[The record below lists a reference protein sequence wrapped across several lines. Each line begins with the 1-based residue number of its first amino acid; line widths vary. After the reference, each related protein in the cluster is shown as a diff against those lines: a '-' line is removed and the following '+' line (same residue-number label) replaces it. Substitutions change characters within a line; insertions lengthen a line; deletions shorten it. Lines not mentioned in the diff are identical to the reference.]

1 MNAKCYRTVFNAVR
15 GMLVAVEESARS
27 TGKGR
32 QSGGQAGTSVAST
45 SSAARF
51 AVLPVVFGAWCALGL
66 PYTVHA
72 QVVAA
77 PGSGA
82 QVIQTQNGLQQVNVA
97 RPNGSGVSLN
107 TYTQFSVPSAGTI
120 LNNAPGITQTQQAG
134 YINGNPNLL
143 PGGSARIIVNQVTST
158 SPSTLRGYLEV
169 AGPRA
174 EVVIAN
180 PNGILVNGGGFVNT
194 SRATLTTGVP
204 VFGGSGSLDAYRVTG
219 GQITVQGAGL
229 NASNVDQVDLIAR
242 AVSVNASVYAN
253 QLNVVAGANQVDR
266 NTLGVTPIAGDGAA
280 TANGIDVSQ
289 LGGMYANKILLA
301 STEKGV
307 GVSLRGVAAAQAGDL
322 TLTSQGKL
330 VLAGQTNASG
340 NLSVSAQ
347 GGIDNTGTTYG
358 RQSAAVSTS
367 GDLTNSGTLAA
378 QQNLSV
384 NANNV
389 NSGGT
394 LGAGVNS
401 DGSLAHAGDL
411 SVVAGGAMS
420 ATGQNVAGGN
430 ATLQGASVNL
440 AGSQTS
446 ANGNLN
452 VNAQAGNLD
461 LTGATTSAGGTL
473 NANAQGA
480 LINDRGHLSS
490 QGAATVTAGSLSNQ
504 GGQVVSQNALS
515 ANVAG
520 ALSNQGGTLQAA
532 GALNANTGSLD
543 NTAGHIASLNTD
555 GLNLTTAGRF
565 ANGQGGMIG
574 GNGNVT
580 VQVGQL
586 SNTGTISAVQNL
598 GVSTAQTLTNAGT
611 LAANGNTTVS
621 AGTTLTNA
629 GGTIAA
635 GQRTNVSAATLD
647 NSAGTM
653 TGNQLALAAA
663 NLINRSGT
671 ITQVGTG
678 PATIAVS
685 GTLDNTRGTLQTN
698 SADLALTPATLI
710 NDHGRITVAGTGV
723 LSVATGALSNQGGQI
738 ATNGTLKLQA
748 TDVAN
753 QGGTLSGTQQ
763 VNVATS
769 TLENGQQG
777 TIESAAVSIAAQGAV
792 DNTGGTVNASG
803 ALDVSAAS
811 LVNTGGTIQSS
822 GAAPVTVSTTG
833 RLTNGAGGFIGA
845 NGNVAVSAGQLS
857 NTGRLASQRDLL
869 VNVGQTLD
877 DNGGAILANGNAT
890 VKAGTLSNA
899 GGTIAAGQKTSVT
912 AATLDNSAGTL
923 TGNQLA
929 LAVANLFNRSGT
941 ITQAGTGPI
950 TIGVSGTFDNTG
962 GALRTNSADLTLAPA
977 TLINDHGTIT
987 DAGTGTLS
995 VTTGNLS
1002 NTGGT
1007 IATNGALDVQA
1018 GAVSNQRGKLSAQSQ
1033 ATLNV
1038 ASLDN
1043 SAGGFVGAQSVGI
1056 TDQGALNNAGGTVA
1070 ASGALTVSAGAIA
1083 NAGGAIKN
1091 AGTQATRVS
1100 ASQSLDNTQ
1109 GGLIGGNGEVSVSG
1123 GSVDNS
1129 GGTVVAGGTAVVQS
1143 GSTLRNAAGRVQAK
1157 GSAAVTAAGAITNT
1171 GGQIEADGAAATLQV
1186 TGASLDNTNGRIAN
1200 AGSGATTVGA
1210 ASITNANTGGV
1221 AGAGTIGGNGD
1232 VTVSG
1237 QTLSNTQGGQIVAGH
1252 DLTLANTR
1260 SVNNS
1265 GGTLSAANNFT
1276 VNAAGAAVVNQAG
1289 SMRGNGAVSL
1299 NVASLDNTAG
1309 KIGNDA
1315 GSGGSVAMTTGS
1327 LANQGG
1333 AIGSD
1338 RNLSVTTG
1346 QLSGDGRIIAGGDG
1360 AITINGNY
1368 THSAAN
1374 QIQANHNLTFTTTG
1388 TLTNQGTLAAVNE
1401 LTVNAASVDNRAGA
1415 DLNSAST
1422 AVNAGGA
1429 ITNAGRIEGDTVS
1442 TQSGSLDNTGT
1453 VIGNNVTLNA
1463 RAISNT
1469 GPSAALAAAT
1479 QLNLY
1484 ASDSLSNTGGATI
1497 FSLGDVNIAANG
1509 ARDGNG
1515 LLANRA
1521 NLVNNDQSTIEA
1533 QGNLEIAAQTLN
1545 NTRPAPTVQT
1555 VTTGTTA
1562 THETKRGKYMA
1573 CATMNAAPH
1582 GGCTQ
1587 AVWNSGYKTPIDATF
1602 SSAQI
1607 VSQSSGPNPV
1617 DNVLVVNVNGQNQT
1631 IYYNAVTNNGNGTV
1645 TVNYWDAYDP
1655 HTNYVPS
1662 TEYATRSDGH
1672 NGYQRVEIARDTT
1685 TTTQQDQVTGG
1696 SAPQAQLLSGRNMTL
1711 ANVGTINNNYS
1722 AIAAGGSIR
1731 IGTSQQGGAV
1741 GSGNYGGTT
1750 VNNVG
1755 RTLYQYQTQNI
1766 VSTYAWNEGTNQD
1779 VGAVAQAPVVV
1790 APVAIGG
1797 TGGTLIANN
1806 AVQINATNLNNTNVA
1821 AASSATG
1828 ATGGTLGANAAGAAV
1843 STTTQPGVGSATD
1856 TQPAV
1861 GGVSGGTA
1869 QTVGTA
1875 NARQTVVNAP
1885 QSVAGSNG
1893 ALNISLPTSGLFS
1906 LRTAPGQPY
1915 LIATDPRLTSYT
1927 KFISSDYM
1935 LSALNL
1941 NPQQVQKRLGD
1952 GFYEEKLV
1960 RDQITQL
1967 TGRVRL
1973 QGYGNNEDQYR
1984 ALMASGVNAAKQFSL
1999 VPGIALTAAQMDA
2012 LTSDIVW
2019 LVSQT
2024 VTLPD
2029 GSTQQVLAPVVYL
2042 AHTHANDLQPTGAL
2056 IAADDVEIHAVG
2068 SATNSGVIKGGTQT
2082 VITATDIINRGGTI
2096 ASDKTHGTTVVS
2108 ASHDILNASGE
2119 ISGNRVAAQAG
2130 HDIVN
2135 TTLVDTVQASSGNS
2149 KVSTTLLGRQGT
2161 IAATGDLLV
2170 QAGNDL
2176 TVRGANVTAGGNAR
2190 VSAGHDLVV
2199 DTVQS
2204 TTAQSVNQNDQHH
2217 WEANSTTHQ
2226 TSAISAGGSLA
2237 ILAGND
2243 AAFTG
2248 ATVSAGQDLNV
2259 IAGGNLT
2266 ATTVSNTS
2274 KYDNVAADSK
2284 TRQEVEHTY
2293 NETAVGTTFSAG
2305 GNATLAAVNASAGGN
2320 NRTDGKGNVTLT
2332 GSSLTAGTNTTAA
2345 GNTGT
2350 STSGTATIVANGNVT
2365 LNEAREEHD
2374 TEKDVSSRQGSFVSS
2389 TSRTDNVALKS
2400 NNGVGSLVSGNAVA
2414 IGAGKDVTVQ
2424 GSAVAGTNDV
2434 AIAALGNVNVVA
2446 ARNTAQ
2452 DSELHDVKQSG
2463 LSGSGG
2469 LGFTIGSSEQKEV
2482 YNGTAVTES
2491 QSRSTVG
2498 SVQGNV
2504 SISAGKDAHIGGS
2517 DIVAGKAATDTTG
2530 STGNISIKAQNI
2542 MIDPGQDTSQ
2552 SRDQQESRSS
2562 GLTVAVTGTPY
2573 DTVRNLKSA
2582 TSSGNGVQR
2591 ARGVSNE
2598 LAASGLDTPS
2608 VSLSYSH
2615 SSSSNTTDV
2624 ASTTNMGSTIR
2635 GGGNV
2640 TLTATGGTVTDAN
2653 GKPLDGDIT
2662 VTGSTITSGGVA
2674 SFDANRNVTFQAS
2687 TDQYQQS
2694 TQSSNSSTGIQL
2706 AAPSFGDL
2714 SRWVNGGPNSSGVSS
2729 SPYNASRGSANGNST
2744 SNQQTATVVTGNS
2757 VIVKSHTGDINVIG
2771 SGISGTQGVDLVAS
2785 QGAINVL
2792 AGTDTS
2798 TNHQESSNHQIGSL
2812 GSNGTGTGFSV
2823 GVASNHSVQDNAAQT
2838 QSTIRSQIVSQNGNV
2853 TLDAKQ
2859 DVSVQGADV
2868 TAGKDL
2874 TLIGKNLNLDPG
2886 TDGTQSSAQQSASQ
2900 YGVTLALGGVAGNAV
2915 ATINQSIDNAS
2926 RAHDSRLTALNAA
2939 QAGLAAYGAY
2949 QAATATQPGSQPLV
2963 KVTVSVGGGTSSSE
2977 SQSSALANKGS
2988 TLTAGGNVNLVATGS
3003 GAKDANGLA
3012 TDGDINS
3019 RGTQIT
3025 GQNVT
3030 LNAARDINLQSAQ
3043 DTSQQT
3049 SSNRSSNA
3057 SIGVGFGL
3065 GGQQNGFTLELAA
3078 GGARGNANGNSVTNQ
3093 DTQITAGNTLT
3104 MTSGRDTNLRGA
3116 EVAGNSVVANVGRDL
3131 NIQSP
3136 QDTNTYNSQQ
3146 TSVGAQVSLCIPP
3159 FCYGTTASASANA
3172 SDQTIKNDYQ
3182 SVNRQSGIYA
3192 GNGGFNVNVGNHT
3205 QLDGGVIASTATPDK
3220 NSLSTQ
3226 TLGYT
3231 NLQNHAE
3238 YSGSTVGFSVSGSA
3252 GQSTPNGVNLS
3263 SPPVQAGSSTPGPT
3277 NSAGLGPSGV
3287 GAAGTSGSASGTT
3300 YAAVSPGT
3308 ITVRGD
3314 VGTGNDSTAGLSRD
3328 AAHANGSVQNSFDA
3342 QAVKNDM
3349 AVQQLAGQVG
3359 MNVAGSVATYLQKQ
3373 AIEAQAKALQDY
3385 QQASASG
3392 DTAAAAKALADLQ
3405 AANQQ
3410 AALWAND
3417 GAGRMGLHA
3426 VVAGAGAA
3434 LGGGNV
3440 AGAVAGTV
3448 AGDMASNAVSK
3459 TLGDTL
3465 GANLVANLAAGA
3477 AGAAAG
3483 GALGGSAGA
3492 WSGANGALSA
3502 DLYNR
3507 QLHPEE
3513 TRLIKKLAQEKA
3525 QQICGGDATCVS
3537 NATVVWSDLL
3547 ERTAKGLV
3555 DDQENAKN
3563 MAYLQ
3568 ALLQTA
3574 NIPNSEGARGGIDA
3588 YIKGLQTAQD
3598 MLAPYMGKTIT
3609 SANGTESMAD
3619 GSAQTYFSATQA
3631 QRADSYAN
3639 YVLGVQS
3646 PAPVAPGVDMRD
3658 QNRLERLATPNGSA
3672 QPVYTA
3678 EELLIG
3684 GPLAGKL
3691 LGTAGRVL
3699 ESLDV
3704 SILGRATAS
3713 SGGNIS
3719 AQQITKEGLSL
3730 PVSAADRALLSQ
3742 IGNLPSTALQGELRE
3757 YVANNYFVRNGFTSL
3772 DGKCGSGN
3780 CFDGVYVKGNTVYIN
3795 EVKPLNADGSIKL
3808 NGPSSGG
3815 LPTQMTDA
3823 WIQDALG
3830 RLMNGTQEQQ
3840 VVAAQIQKAINSG
3853 TLVKTVTGV
3862 NSSGMTAIR
3871 IQ

>member
-32 QSGGQAGTSVAST
+32 QSGGQAGATAPAST
-45 SSAARF
+45 AFAARF
-51 AVLPVVFGAWCALGL
+51 AVLPVVFGTWCVLGL

-158 SPSTLRGYLEV
+158 QPSTLRGYLEV

-266 NTLGVTPIAGDGAA
+266 STLGATPIAGDGAA
-280 TANGIDVSQ
+280 PANGIDVSQ

-322 TLTSQGKL
+322 TLTAQGKL

-378 QQNLSV
+378 QQNLGV

-389 NSGGT
+389 TSSGT

-430 ATLQGASVNL
+430 ATLQGASVHL

-490 QGAATVTAGSLSNQ
+490 QGATTVTAGSLSNQ

-515 ANVAG
+515 ANIVG

-532 GALNANTGSLD
+532 GALNASAGSLD

-565 ANGQGGMIG
+565 TNAQGGTIG

-580 VQVGQL
+580 VQAGQL

-598 GVSTAQTLTNAGT
+598 GVSTAQTLANAGT

-635 GQRTNVSAATLD
+635 GQQTNVSAATLD
-647 NSAGTM
+647 NSAGAI

-663 NLINRSGT
+663 NL
-671 ITQVGTG
+671 V
-678 PATIAVS
+678 
-685 GTLDNTRGTLQTN
+685 
-698 SADLALTPATLI
+698 
-710 NDHGRITVAGTGV
+710 
-723 LSVATGALSNQGGQI
+723 
-738 ATNGTLKLQA
+738 
-748 TDVAN
+748 
-753 QGGTLSGTQQ
+753 
-763 VNVATS
+763 
-769 TLENGQQG
+769 
-777 TIESAAVSIAAQGAV
+777 
-792 DNTGGTVNASG
+792 
-803 ALDVSAAS
+803 
-811 LVNTGGTIQSS
+811 
-822 GAAPVTVSTTG
+822 
-833 RLTNGAGGFIGA
+833 
-845 NGNVAVSAGQLS
+845 
-857 NTGRLASQRDLL
+857 
-869 VNVGQTLD
+869 
-877 DNGGAILANGNAT
+877 
-890 VKAGTLSNA
+890 
-899 GGTIAAGQKTSVT
+899 
-912 AATLDNSAGTL
+912 
-923 TGNQLA
+923 
-929 LAVANLFNRSGT
+929 NRSGT

-950 TIGVSGTFDNTG
+950 TIGVSGTLDNTG

-987 DAGTGTLS
+987 DSGTGALS
-995 VTTGNLS
+995 VTTGSLS
-1002 NTGGT
+1002 NNGGT

-1018 GAVSNQRGKLSAQSQ
+1018 GAVSNQGGKLSAQSQ
-1033 ATLNV
+1033 ATLDV

-1043 SAGGFVGAQSVGI
+1043 GAGGFVGAQSVGI
-1056 TDQGALNNAGGTVA
+1056 TDQGALNNASGTVA
-1070 ASGALTVSAGAIA
+1070 ASGALTVSAGSIA

-1091 AGTQATRVS
+1091 AGTQATSVS

-1109 GGLIGGNGEVSVSG
+1109 GGLIGGNGEVSVSVSSSG

-1129 GGTVVAGGTAVVQS
+1129 GGTVVAGGNAVVQS

-1157 GSAAVTAAGAITNT
+1157 GSATVTAAGAITNT

-1200 AGSGATTVGA
+1200 AGTGATQVTAATVV
-1210 ASITNANTGGV
+1210 NANTGGAV
-1221 AGAGTIGGNGD
+1221 GAGTIGGNGD
-1232 VTVSG
+1232 VKVSG
-1237 QTLSNTQGGQIVAGH
+1237 RALSNTQGGQIVAGH
-1252 DLTLANTR
+1252 DLTLATAQ

-1265 GGTLSAANNFT
+1265 TGSLSAANNLT
-1276 VNAAGAAVVNQAG
+1276 LDQSGAVVINQGG

-1388 TLTNQGTLAAVNE
+1388 TLTNQGTLAAVNA

-1422 AVNAGGA
+1422 SVNAGGA

-1442 TQSGSLDNTGT
+1442 TQSGSFDNTGT

-1469 GPSAALAAAT
+1469 GPSAALAAAA

-1497 FSLGDVNIAANG
+1497 FSLGDINIAANA

-1515 LLANRA
+1515 LLANRS
-1521 NLVNNDQSTIEA
+1521 NLVNNDQSAIEA
-1533 QGNLEIAAQTLN
+1533 QGNLEIATQTLN
-1545 NTRPAPTVQT
+1545 NVRPAPTVQT

-1602 SSAQI
+1602 STAQI

-1631 IYYNAVTNNGNGTV
+1631 IYYNAVTNNGNDTV

-1685 TTTQQDQVTGG
+1685 TTTQQDQVAGG

-1828 ATGGTLGANAAGAAV
+1828 ATGGTLGANQSAAGV
-1843 STTTQPGVGSATD
+1843 AT
-1856 TQPAV
+1856 
-1861 GGVSGGTA
+1861 SGQ
-1869 QTVGTA
+1869 QTVGA
-1875 NARQTVVNAP
+1875 ASAQQPAVNAP

-1967 TGRVRL
+1967 TGRVYL
-1973 QGYGNNEDQYR
+1973 QGYANNEDQYR

-2024 VTLPD
+2024 VKLPD

-2056 IAADDVEIHAVG
+2056 IAADDVQIHAVG

-2082 VITATDIINRGGTI
+2082 VITATDIVNRGGTI

-2135 TTLVDTVQASSGNS
+2135 TTLVDTVGATAVAGNS
-2149 KVSTTLLGRQGT
+2149 RANVTLVGRQGA
-2161 IAATGDLLV
+2161 IASTGDLLV
-2170 QAGNDL
+2170 RAGNDL
-2176 TVRGANVTAGGNAR
+2176 TVHGANITAGGNAQ
-2190 VSAGHDLVV
+2190 VTAGHDILVDAV
-2199 DTVQS
+2199 RS
-2204 TTAQSVNQNDQHH
+2204 TTSQSVSKNGEHH
-2217 WEANSTTHQ
+2217 WEADSTTHQ
-2226 TSAISAGGSLA
+2226 GSTISAGGSLA
-2237 ILAGND
+2237 MQSGND
-2243 AAFTG
+2243 TTFKG
-2248 ATVSAGQDLNV
+2248 AKVSAGQDLSV
-2259 IAGGNLT
+2259 IAGGDLT
-2266 ATTVSNTS
+2266 ATTVTDTS
-2274 KYDNVAADSK
+2274 RYNNVAADSK
-2284 TRQEVEHTY
+2284 TRQEVDRTY
-2293 NETAVGTTFSAG
+2293 DEAAVGTAFSAG
-2305 GNATLAAVNASAGGN
+2305 RHATLAAVSAAGGGN
-2320 NRTDGKGNVTLT
+2320 ARTDGKGNVTLT
-2332 GSSLTAGTNTTAA
+2332 GSSVTAGTNTATPGAITIA
-2345 GNTGT
+2345 G
-2350 STSGTATIVANGNVT
+2350 NGNVT
-2365 LNEAREEHD
+2365 LNEGREEHD
-2374 TEKDVSSRQGSFVSS
+2374 SYQ
-2389 TSRTDNVALKS
+2389 
-2400 NNGVGSLVSGNAVA
+2400 
-2414 IGAGKDVTVQ
+2414 
-2424 GSAVAGTNDV
+2424 
-2434 AIAALGNVNVVA
+2434 
-2446 ARNTAQ
+2446 
-2452 DSELHDVKQSG
+2452 
-2463 LSGSGG
+2463 
-2469 LGFTIGSSEQKEV
+2469 
-2482 YNGTAVTES
+2482 
-2491 QSRSTVG
+2491 
-2498 SVQGNV
+2498 
-2504 SISAGKDAHIGGS
+2504 
-2517 DIVAGKAATDTTG
+2517 
-2530 STGNISIKAQNI
+2530 
-2542 MIDPGQDTSQ
+2542 
-2552 SRDQQESRSS
+2552 
-2562 GLTVAVTGTPY
+2562 
-2573 DTVRNLKSA
+2573 A
-2582 TSSGNGVQR
+2582 TSSKRGSVVNG
-2591 ARGVSNE
+2591 
-2598 LAASGLDTPS
+2598 
-2608 VSLSYSH
+2608 
-2615 SSSSNTTDV
+2615 
-2624 ASTTNMGSTIR
+2624 STT
-2635 GGGNV
+2635 
-2640 TLTATGGTVTDAN
+2640 GTM
-2653 GKPLDGDIT
+2653 
-2662 VTGSTITSGGVA
+2662 
-2674 SFDANRNVTFQAS
+2674 
-2687 TDQYQQS
+2687 QS
-2694 TQSSNSSTGIQL
+2694 TQANIGMASTV
-2706 AAPSFGDL
+2706 SGD
-2714 SRWVNGGPNSSGVSS
+2714 S
-2729 SPYNASRGSANGNST
+2729 
-2744 SNQQTATVVTGNS
+2744 VV
-2757 VIVKSHTGDINVIG
+2757 V
-2771 SGISGTQGVDLVAS
+2771 
-2785 QGAINVL
+2785 
-2792 AGTDTS
+2792 
-2798 TNHQESSNHQIGSL
+2798 
-2812 GSNGTGTGFSV
+2812 
-2823 GVASNHSVQDNAAQT
+2823 
-2838 QSTIRSQIVSQNGNV
+2838 R
-2853 TLDAKQ
+2853 
-2859 DVSVQGADV
+2859 
-2868 TAGKDL
+2868 AGKDL
-2874 TLIGKNLNLDPG
+2874 TIQGSNVVGTNDVTLGAGGSVKIAASENTERSQNDYSKREYGFLSGLTVLNQLDGGLQGYVIGTRTTTNTQQATQVSHTGSMVGSINGNLNITSGNDLHVSGSTLHAGNDLALAG
-2886 TDGTQSSAQQSASQ
+2886 KTVKIDAVQDTATESEQQSFRQTAISSGLSNPVISAIQTARQMASAAKHVD
-2900 YGVTLALGGVAGNAV
+2900 GDPRLMALAAVT
-2915 ATINQSIDNAS
+2915 T
-2926 RAHDSRLTALNAA
+2926 
-2939 QAGLAAYGAY
+2939 GLAAKNAY
-2949 QAATATQPGSQPLV
+2949 DAVGGDPIRAATSIGLNISLGSSKSDSRAEAGSSTAV
-2963 KVTVSVGGGTSSSE
+2963 GSTVSAGHNVTIAAAGAGKDSNIDVIGSTVSAGHNALLNAEGSVNLQAGQSTSS
-2977 SQSSALANKGS
+2977 QHS
-2988 TLTAGGNVNLVATGS
+2988 TNS
-3003 GAKDANGLA
+3003 GA
-3012 TDGDINS
+3012 
-3019 RGTQIT
+3019 
-3025 GQNVT
+3025 
-3030 LNAARDINLQSAQ
+3030 SA
-3043 DTSQQT
+3043 SIGI
-3049 SSNRSSNA
+3049 
-3057 SIGVGFGL
+3057 SIGVGSQSGIA
-3065 GGQQNGFTLELAA
+3065 FTA
-3078 GGARGNANGNSVTNQ
+3078 GVSGNRGRANGDSSVWTN
-3093 DTQITAGNTLT
+3093 THVTAGDTLT
-3104 MTSGRDTNLRGA
+3104 IRSGGDTNLKGA
-3116 EVAGNSVVANVGRDL
+3116 VASGRQVIADVGGNLNVESLQNTDHYDSKQQSAGVSVSICV
-3131 NIQSP
+3131 
-3136 QDTNTYNSQQ
+3136 
-3146 TSVGAQVSLCIPP
+3146 PP
-3159 FCYGTTASASANA
+3159 ICYGASSVSGNVSQNKLN
-3172 SDQTIKNDYQ
+3172 SDYTG
-3182 SVNRQSGIYA
+3182 VMEQSGIKA
-3192 GNGGFNVNVGNHT
+3192 GDGGFQVGVKGNT
-3205 QLDGGVIASTATPDK
+3205 DLKGGVIASSDKAVQEGLNSLTTATLTHSDI
-3220 NSLSTQ
+3220 
-3226 TLGYT
+3226 
-3231 NLQNHAE
+3231 QNHAN
-3238 YSGSTVGFSVSGSA
+3238 YSGSQVGVSGGYSF
-3252 GQSTPNGVNLS
+3252 GGGSTDKSGIGKDQQGKADNVKPVPGTEQASHGGFVAT
-3263 SPPVQAGSSTPGPT
+3263 PPVVL
-3277 NSAGLGPSGV
+3277 SA
-3287 GAAGTSGSASGTT
+3287 SGSASSTT
-3300 YAAVSPGT
+3300 RSAISGGAIT
-3308 ITVRGD
+3308 ITDGAKQQQLTGQTAAETVASINRDTSNTGGALAPIFD
-3314 VGTGNDSTAGLSRD
+3314 KDKIQAGFEIASQFINQVGTFVSNRVQEAD
-3328 AAHANGSVQNSFDA
+3328 AKRKDA
-3342 QAVKNDM
+3342 DRLEKQAADPD
-3349 AVQQLAGQVG
+3349 APLTEAQRQQLWE
-3359 MNVAGSVATYLQKQ
+3359 Q
-3373 AIEAQAKALQDY
+3373 A
-3385 QQASASG
+3385 QQARADAIDVESKWGAG
-3392 DTAAAAKALADLQ
+3392 GTYRQIANALAAAAGGNVTGGSAQFMQSAVVNYVQ
-3405 AANQQ
+3405 QQGAAYIGT
-3410 AALWAND
+3410 LV
-3417 GAGRMGLHA
+3417 AGGVVKEGSAEHAGLHA
-3426 VVAGAGAA
+3426 IVAC
-3434 LGGGNV
+3434 
-3440 AGAVAGTV
+3440 
-3448 AGDMASNAVSK
+3448 
-3459 TLGDTL
+3459 
-3465 GANLVANLAAGA
+3465 
-3477 AGAAAG
+3477 AGAAASSQSCG
-3483 GALGGSAGA
+3483 AGALGAAASSLLTNLFTDDPHETNAGKDAKRNIVTSLVAGVAALVSPDNAATATTAAVAAADNNWLTPKQRIERDQKLANCTTDACRKLVKDQYAKLWQANHDRAEKCHSAPACLAVADELRGVMRESGQRMGELQAKLKDTGSLTTDEMAELYALQRGGESLHGMESLALHNAVKYGGPEVLQSRQATNVIGDVLIDAASSLGMAG
-3492 WSGANGALSA
+3492 L
-3502 DLYNR
+3502 R
-3507 QLHPEE
+3507 QLHH
-3513 TRLIKKLAQEKA
+3513 
-3525 QQICGGDATCVS
+3525 ICTDKNCVS
-3537 NATVVWSDLL
+3537 TNNGGPWTPKF
-3547 ERTAKGLV
+3547 AKLFDGADMSLQDQANKVLV
-3555 DDQENAKN
+3555 DGHVGPHPQEYHDTVYRRLNEAVADLPPKTPQ
-3563 MAYLQ
+3563 YQQ
-3568 ALLQTA
+3568 ALRDEL
-3574 NIPNSEGARGGIDA
+3574 ARISNE
-3588 YIKGLQTAQD
+3588 IK
-3598 MLAPYMGKTIT
+3598 
-3609 SANGTESMAD
+3609 
-3619 GSAQTYFSATQA
+3619 
-3631 QRADSYAN
+3631 
-3639 YVLGVQS
+3639 
-3646 PAPVAPGVDMRD
+3646 
-3658 QNRLERLATPNGSA
+3658 TP
-3672 QPVYTA
+3672 
-3678 EELLIG
+3678 
-3684 GPLAGKL
+3684 
-3691 LGTAGRVL
+3691 
-3699 ESLDV
+3699 
-3704 SILGRATAS
+3704 
-3713 SGGNIS
+3713 
-3719 AQQITKEGLSL
+3719 
-3730 PVSAADRALLSQ
+3730 
-3742 IGNLPSTALQGELRE
+3742 
-3757 YVANNYFVRNGFTSL
+3757 
-3772 DGKCGSGN
+3772 
-3780 CFDGVYVKGNTVYIN
+3780 
-3795 EVKPLNADGSIKL
+3795 
-3808 NGPSSGG
+3808 
-3815 LPTQMTDA
+3815 
-3823 WIQDALG
+3823 
-3830 RLMNGTQEQQ
+3830 GTQLN
-3840 VVAAQIQKAINSG
+3840 K
-3853 TLVKTVTGV
+3853 LVTK
-3862 NSSGMTAIR
+3862 
-3871 IQ
+3871 Q

>member
-32 QSGGQAGTSVAST
+32 QTGGQAGTSAVST
-45 SSAARF
+45 STAARF
-51 AVLPVVFGAWCALGL
+51 AVLPVVFGAWCVLGVS
-66 PYTVHA
+66 YTVQA

-82 QVIQTQNGLQQVNVA
+82 HVIQTQNGLQQVNIA

-107 TYTQFSVPSAGTI
+107 TYTQFNVPSQGTL

-266 NTLGVTPIAGDGAA
+266 GTLNVTPIAGDG
-280 TANGIDVSQ
+280 TAPGNGIDVSQ

-358 RQSAAVSTS
+358 RQSVTVGTS

-378 QQNLSV
+378 QQNLGV
-384 NANNV
+384 NAHNV
-389 NSGGT
+389 ASSGT

-446 ANGNLN
+446 ANGNLSL
-452 VNAQAGNLD
+452 NAQAGNLD
-461 LTGATTSAGGTL
+461 LTGATTSAGGAL
-473 NANAQGA
+473 SANAQGA

-490 QGAATVTAGSLSNQ
+490 QGATAITAGSLSNQ
-504 GGQVVSQNALS
+504 NGQIVSQSTLS
-515 ANVAG
+515 ANVTG
-520 ALSNQGGTLQAA
+520 ALANQGGTLQAA
-532 GALNANTGSLD
+532 GALNANAGSLD

-555 GLNLTTAGRF
+555 GLNLTTTGRLNN
-565 ANGQGGMIG
+565 AQGGTIG

-580 VQVGQL
+580 VQAGQL
-586 SNTGTISAVQNL
+586 SNASTISAVQNL
-598 GVSTAQTLTNAGT
+598 GVSTAQ
-611 LAANGNTTVS
+611 
-621 AGTTLTNA
+621 TLTNA

-647 NSAGTM
+647 NSAGTL
-653 TGNQLALAAA
+653 TGNQLALAA
-663 NLINRSGT
+663 
-671 ITQVGTG
+671 
-678 PATIAVS
+678 
-685 GTLDNTRGTLQTN
+685 
-698 SADLALTPATLI
+698 
-710 NDHGRITVAGTGV
+710 
-723 LSVATGALSNQGGQI
+723 
-738 ATNGTLKLQA
+738 
-748 TDVAN
+748 
-753 QGGTLSGTQQ
+753 
-763 VNVATS
+763 
-769 TLENGQQG
+769 
-777 TIESAAVSIAAQGAV
+777 
-792 DNTGGTVNASG
+792 
-803 ALDVSAAS
+803 
-811 LVNTGGTIQSS
+811 
-822 GAAPVTVSTTG
+822 
-833 RLTNGAGGFIGA
+833 
-845 NGNVAVSAGQLS
+845 
-857 NTGRLASQRDLL
+857 
-869 VNVGQTLD
+869 
-877 DNGGAILANGNAT
+877 
-890 VKAGTLSNA
+890 
-899 GGTIAAGQKTSVT
+899 
-912 AATLDNSAGTL
+912 
-923 TGNQLA
+923 
-929 LAVANLFNRSGT
+929 ANLFNRSGT

-950 TIGVSGTFDNTG
+950 TIGVSGTLDNTG
-962 GALRTNSADLTLAPA
+962 GAIRTNSADLTLAPA
-977 TLINDHGTIT
+977 TLINDHGTIA
-987 DAGTGTLS
+987 DSGTGTLS
-995 VTTGNLS
+995 VTTGSLS

-1018 GAVSNQRGKLSAQSQ
+1018 GAVSNQGGKLSAQSQ

-1043 SAGGFVGAQSVGI
+1043 SAGGFVGAQGVSI
-1056 TDQGALNNAGGTVA
+1056 TDQGVLNNAGGTVA

-1129 GGTVVAGGTAVVQS
+1129 GGTVVAGGNAVVQS
-1143 GSTLRNAAGRVQAK
+1143 GSTLRNAVGRVQAK

-1210 ASITNANTGGV
+1210 ASITNANTGGAV
-1221 AGAGTIGGNGD
+1221 GAGTIGGNGD

-1252 DLTLANTR
+1252 DLTLATTR

-1265 GGTLSAANNFT
+1265 GGTLSAANNVT
-1276 VNAAGAAVVNQAG
+1276 ANAGGAAVVNQAG
-1289 SMRGNGAVSL
+1289 SIRGNGAVSL
-1299 NVASLDNTAG
+1299 NAASIDNTSG

-1360 AITINGNY
+1360 AITIHGNY
-1368 THSAAN
+1368 THSAAS
-1374 QIQANHNLTFTTTG
+1374 QIQANHNLTLTTTG
-1388 TLTNQGTLAAVNE
+1388 ALINQGTLAAVNA

-1429 ITNAGRIEGDTVS
+1429 LTNAGRIEGDTVA
-1442 TQSGSLDNTGT
+1442 TQSGSLANTGT

-1463 RAISNT
+1463 RAINNT

-1509 ARDGNG
+1509 ARDGSG
-1515 LLANRA
+1515 LLANRS

-1545 NTRPAPTVQT
+1545 NTRPEPTVQT

-1602 SSAQI
+1602 STAQI

-1685 TTTQQDQVTGG
+1685 TTTQQDQVTS
-1696 SAPQAQLLSGRNMTL
+1696 SAPQARLLSGRNMTL

-1779 VGAVAQAPVVV
+1779 VGAVAQAPVVM

-1828 ATGGTLGANAAGAAV
+1828 ATGGTLGANQSAAGVA
-1843 STTTQPGVGSATD
+1843 S
-1856 TQPAV
+1856 
-1861 GGVSGGTA
+1861 SGQ
-1869 QTVGTA
+1869 QTVGA
-1875 NARQTVVNAP
+1875 ASAQQPAVNAP

-2096 ASDKTHGTTVVS
+2096 ASDKTRGTTVVS

-2135 TTLVDTVQASSGNS
+2135 TTLVDTVGATAVAGDSRAN
-2149 KVSTTLLGRQGT
+2149 VTLVGRQGA
-2161 IAATGDLLV
+2161 IASTGDLLV
-2170 QAGNDL
+2170 RAGNDL
-2176 TVRGANVTAGGNAR
+2176 TVHGANITAGGNAQ
-2190 VSAGHDLVV
+2190 VTAGHDLLV
-2199 DTVQS
+2199 DAVRS
-2204 TTAQSVNQNDQHH
+2204 TTSQSVTKNGEHH
-2217 WEANSTTHQ
+2217 WEADSTTHQ
-2226 TSAISAGGSLA
+2226 GSTISAGGSLA
-2237 ILAGND
+2237 MQSGND
-2243 AAFTG
+2243 TTFKG
-2248 ATVSAGQDLNV
+2248 ATVSAGQDLSV

-2266 ATTVSNTS
+2266 ATTVTDTS
-2274 KYDNVAADSK
+2274 KYNNVAADSK
-2284 TRQEVEHTY
+2284 TRQEVDRTY
-2293 NETAVGTTFSAG
+2293 DEAAVGTAFSAG
-2305 GNATLAAVNASAGGN
+2305 RHATLAAVSAAAGGN
-2320 NRTDGKGNVTLT
+2320 ARTDGKGNVTLT
-2332 GSSLTAGTNTTAA
+2332 GSSVTAGTNTATPGAITIA
-2345 GNTGT
+2345 G
-2350 STSGTATIVANGNVT
+2350 NGNVT
-2365 LNEAREEHD
+2365 LNEGREEHD
-2374 TEKDVSSRQGSFVSS
+2374 SYQATSSKRGSVVNGSTTGTMQSTQANIGMASTVSGDSVVVRAGKDLTIQGSNVVGTNDVTLGAGGSVKIAASENTERSQNDYSKREYGFLSGLTVLNQLDGGLQGYVIGTRTTTNTQQATQVSHTGSMVGSINGNLNIASGNDLHVTGSTLHAGNDLALAGKTVKIDAVQDTATESEQQSFRQTAISAGLSSPVIAAIQTARQMASAAKHVDGDPRLMALAAVTTGLAAKNAYDAVGGDPVKAATSVGLNISLGSSKSDGRAEARSS
-2389 TSRTDNVALKS
+2389 TA
-2400 NNGVGSLVSGNAVA
+2400 VGSTVSAGHNVTIAA
-2414 IGAGKDVTVQ
+2414 AGAGKDSNIDVIGSTVSAGHNALLNAEGSVNLQAGQSTSSQHSTNSGASASIGISIGMGSQNGIAFTAGVSGNRGRANGDSSVWTNTHVTA
-2424 GSAVAGTNDV
+2424 GDTLTIRSGGDTTLKGAVASGRQVIADV
-2434 AIAALGNVNVVA
+2434 GGNLNVESLQ
-2446 ARNTAQ
+2446 NTDHY
-2452 DSELHDVKQSG
+2452 DSKQQSAG
-2463 LSGSGG
+2463 VSVSICVPPICYGA
-2469 LGFTIGSSEQKEV
+2469 SSV
-2482 YNGTAVTES
+2482 S
-2491 QSRSTVG
+2491 
-2498 SVQGNV
+2498 GNV
-2504 SISAGKDAHIGGS
+2504 SQNKLNSDYSGVMEQSGIKAGDGGFQVGVKGNTDLKGGVIASSDKAVQEGLNRLTTATLTHSDIQNQANYSGSQVSISGEYSFGGGSSTDKSGIGKDQQGKADNVKPAQGTEQAGRGGFSAKPPVVLSASGSASSTTRSAISGGAITITDGAKQQQLTGQTAAETVASINRDTSNTGGALAPIFDKDKIQAGFEIASQFINQVGTFVDNRLKEVDAAKTAAKNPNLTPEQRAQAQQRADQLTADWGPGGTYRQVLTALTVAAGGNVTGGMGQFVQNATVAYLQELGANQVKQIADSLGSESARAALHAIVGCAGAAASSQSCGAGAMGAATSSVLGSLLGSTDGMSASDKQARENLVTSLVAGIATASGVNAATATNAAQIEAENNQLALPKLAIVGVDLVRKYCGATQPCTDKQVRDLLQAQNALNSAAGKNATVAVLLLGGPTLAAAG
-2517 DIVAGKAATDTTG
+2517 VALAALAPEMLAVALANPTAAVNAGIITVETAAAIATNSVTPVSAVEGAAVRGATTAASGVWRLDPIARGVNIESQLAKTEYSAANGWFHVGAENNGYFPLVDFQKGNTLVSLKTVDTTG
-2530 STGNISIKAQNI
+2530 STWLPRMEGV
-2542 MIDPGQDTSQ
+2542 IDQLG
-2552 SRDQQESRSS
+2552 SS
-2562 GLTVAVTGTPY
+2562 GATV
-2573 DTVRNLKSA
+2573 
-2582 TSSGNGVQR
+2582 NGVR
-2591 ARGVSNE
+2591 ATMV
-2598 LAASGLDTPS
+2598 LDLR
-2608 VSLSYSH
+2608 V
-2615 SSSSNTTDV
+2615 
-2624 ASTTNMGSTIR
+2624 
-2635 GGGNV
+2635 
-2640 TLTATGGTVTDAN
+2640 
-2653 GKPLDGDIT
+2653 
-2662 VTGSTITSGGVA
+2662 
-2674 SFDANRNVTFQAS
+2674 
-2687 TDQYQQS
+2687 
-2694 TQSSNSSTGIQL
+2694 
-2706 AAPSFGDL
+2706 
-2714 SRWVNGGPNSSGVSS
+2714 
-2729 SPYNASRGSANGNST
+2729 
-2744 SNQQTATVVTGNS
+2744 
-2757 VIVKSHTGDINVIG
+2757 
-2771 SGISGTQGVDLVAS
+2771 
-2785 QGAINVL
+2785 
-2792 AGTDTS
+2792 
-2798 TNHQESSNHQIGSL
+2798 
-2812 GSNGTGTGFSV
+2812 
-2823 GVASNHSVQDNAAQT
+2823 
-2838 QSTIRSQIVSQNGNV
+2838 
-2853 TLDAKQ
+2853 
-2859 DVSVQGADV
+2859 
-2868 TAGKDL
+2868 
-2874 TLIGKNLNLDPG
+2874 
-2886 TDGTQSSAQQSASQ
+2886 
-2900 YGVTLALGGVAGNAV
+2900 
-2915 ATINQSIDNAS
+2915 
-2926 RAHDSRLTALNAA
+2926 
-2939 QAGLAAYGAY
+2939 
-2949 QAATATQPGSQPLV
+2949 QPG
-2963 KVTVSVGGGTSSSE
+2963 G
-2977 SQSSALANKGS
+2977 
-2988 TLTAGGNVNLVATGS
+2988 
-3003 GAKDANGLA
+3003 
-3012 TDGDINS
+3012 
-3019 RGTQIT
+3019 
-3025 GQNVT
+3025 
-3030 LNAARDINLQSAQ
+3030 
-3043 DTSQQT
+3043 
-3049 SSNRSSNA
+3049 
-3057 SIGVGFGL
+3057 
-3065 GGQQNGFTLELAA
+3065 
-3078 GGARGNANGNSVTNQ
+3078 
-3093 DTQITAGNTLT
+3093 
-3104 MTSGRDTNLRGA
+3104 
-3116 EVAGNSVVANVGRDL
+3116 
-3131 NIQSP
+3131 
-3136 QDTNTYNSQQ
+3136 
-3146 TSVGAQVSLCIPP
+3146 
-3159 FCYGTTASASANA
+3159 
-3172 SDQTIKNDYQ
+3172 
-3182 SVNRQSGIYA
+3182 
-3192 GNGGFNVNVGNHT
+3192 
-3205 QLDGGVIASTATPDK
+3205 
-3220 NSLSTQ
+3220 
-3226 TLGYT
+3226 
-3231 NLQNHAE
+3231 
-3238 YSGSTVGFSVSGSA
+3238 
-3252 GQSTPNGVNLS
+3252 
-3263 SPPVQAGSSTPGPT
+3263 
-3277 NSAGLGPSGV
+3277 
-3287 GAAGTSGSASGTT
+3287 
-3300 YAAVSPGT
+3300 
-3308 ITVRGD
+3308 
-3314 VGTGNDSTAGLSRD
+3314 
-3328 AAHANGSVQNSFDA
+3328 
-3342 QAVKNDM
+3342 
-3349 AVQQLAGQVG
+3349 
-3359 MNVAGSVATYLQKQ
+3359 
-3373 AIEAQAKALQDY
+3373 
-3385 QQASASG
+3385 
-3392 DTAAAAKALADLQ
+3392 AAAAQSLV
-3405 AANQQ
+3405 NY
-3410 AALWAND
+3410 
-3417 GAGRMGLHA
+3417 GATRG
-3426 VVAGAGAA
+3426 V
-3434 LGGGNV
+3434 
-3440 AGAVAGTV
+3440 
-3448 AGDMASNAVSK
+3448 AVS
-3459 TLGDTL
+3459 
-3465 GANLVANLAAGA
+3465 
-3477 AGAAAG
+3477 
-3483 GALGGSAGA
+3483 
-3492 WSGANGALSA
+3492 
-3502 DLYNR
+3502 
-3507 QLHPEE
+3507 
-3513 TRLIKKLAQEKA
+3513 IK
-3525 QQICGGDATCVS
+3525 
-3537 NATVVWSDLL
+3537 
-3547 ERTAKGLV
+3547 
-3555 DDQENAKN
+3555 
-3563 MAYLQ
+3563 
-3568 ALLQTA
+3568 
-3574 NIPNSEGARGGIDA
+3574 
-3588 YIKGLQTAQD
+3588 
-3598 MLAPYMGKTIT
+3598 
-3609 SANGTESMAD
+3609 
-3619 GSAQTYFSATQA
+3619 
-3631 QRADSYAN
+3631 
-3639 YVLGVQS
+3639 
-3646 PAPVAPGVDMRD
+3646 
-3658 QNRLERLATPNGSA
+3658 
-3672 QPVYTA
+3672 VY
-3678 EELLIG
+3678 
-3684 GPLAGKL
+3684 P
-3691 LGTAGRVL
+3691 
-3699 ESLDV
+3699 
-3704 SILGRATAS
+3704 
-3713 SGGNIS
+3713 
-3719 AQQITKEGLSL
+3719 
-3730 PVSAADRALLSQ
+3730 
-3742 IGNLPSTALQGELRE
+3742 
-3757 YVANNYFVRNGFTSL
+3757 
-3772 DGKCGSGN
+3772 
-3780 CFDGVYVKGNTVYIN
+3780 
-3795 EVKPLNADGSIKL
+3795 
-3808 NGPSSGG
+3808 
-3815 LPTQMTDA
+3815 
-3823 WIQDALG
+3823 
-3830 RLMNGTQEQQ
+3830 
-3840 VVAAQIQKAINSG
+3840 
-3853 TLVKTVTGV
+3853 
-3862 NSSGMTAIR
+3862 
-3871 IQ
+3871 

>member
-32 QSGGQAGTSVAST
+32 QTGGQAGTSAVST
-45 SSAARF
+45 STAARF
-51 AVLPVVFGAWCALGL
+51 AVLPVVFGAWCVLGVS
-66 PYTVHA
+66 YTVQA

-82 QVIQTQNGLQQVNVA
+82 HVIQTQNGLQQVNIA

-107 TYTQFSVPSAGTI
+107 TYTQFNVPSQGTL

-266 NTLGVTPIAGDGAA
+266 GTLNVTPIAGDG
-280 TANGIDVSQ
+280 TAPGNGIDVSQ

-358 RQSAAVSTS
+358 RQSVTVGTS

-378 QQNLSV
+378 QQNLGV
-384 NANNV
+384 NAHNV
-389 NSGGT
+389 ASSGT

-446 ANGNLN
+446 ANGNLSL
-452 VNAQAGNLD
+452 NAQAGNLD
-461 LTGATTSAGGTL
+461 LTGATTSAGGAL
-473 NANAQGA
+473 SANAQGA

-490 QGAATVTAGSLSNQ
+490 QGATAITAGSLSNQ
-504 GGQVVSQNALS
+504 NGQIVSQSTLS
-515 ANVAG
+515 ANVTG
-520 ALSNQGGTLQAA
+520 ALANQGGTLQAA
-532 GALNANTGSLD
+532 GALNANAGSLD

-555 GLNLTTAGRF
+555 GLNLTTTGRLNN
-565 ANGQGGMIG
+565 AQGGTIG

-580 VQVGQL
+580 VQAGQL
-586 SNTGTISAVQNL
+586 SNASTISAVQNL
-598 GVSTAQTLTNAGT
+598 GVSTAQ
-611 LAANGNTTVS
+611 
-621 AGTTLTNA
+621 TLTNA

-647 NSAGTM
+647 NSAGTL
-653 TGNQLALAAA
+653 TGNQLALAA
-663 NLINRSGT
+663 
-671 ITQVGTG
+671 
-678 PATIAVS
+678 
-685 GTLDNTRGTLQTN
+685 
-698 SADLALTPATLI
+698 
-710 NDHGRITVAGTGV
+710 
-723 LSVATGALSNQGGQI
+723 
-738 ATNGTLKLQA
+738 
-748 TDVAN
+748 
-753 QGGTLSGTQQ
+753 
-763 VNVATS
+763 
-769 TLENGQQG
+769 
-777 TIESAAVSIAAQGAV
+777 
-792 DNTGGTVNASG
+792 
-803 ALDVSAAS
+803 
-811 LVNTGGTIQSS
+811 
-822 GAAPVTVSTTG
+822 
-833 RLTNGAGGFIGA
+833 
-845 NGNVAVSAGQLS
+845 
-857 NTGRLASQRDLL
+857 
-869 VNVGQTLD
+869 
-877 DNGGAILANGNAT
+877 
-890 VKAGTLSNA
+890 
-899 GGTIAAGQKTSVT
+899 
-912 AATLDNSAGTL
+912 
-923 TGNQLA
+923 
-929 LAVANLFNRSGT
+929 ANLFNRSGT

-950 TIGVSGTFDNTG
+950 TIGVSGTLDNTG
-962 GALRTNSADLTLAPA
+962 GAIRTNSADLTLAPA
-977 TLINDHGTIT
+977 TLINDHGTIA
-987 DAGTGTLS
+987 DSGTGTLS
-995 VTTGNLS
+995 VTTGSLS

-1018 GAVSNQRGKLSAQSQ
+1018 GAVSNQGGKLSAQSQ

-1043 SAGGFVGAQSVGI
+1043 SAGGYVGAQGVAI

-1070 ASGALTVSAGAIA
+1070 ASGALTVSAGSIV

-1100 ASQSLDNTQ
+1100 ATQALSNTR

-1129 GGTVVAGGTAVVQS
+1129 GGTVVAGGNAVVQS
-1143 GSTLRNAAGRVQAK
+1143 GSTLRNAVGRVQAK

-1210 ASITNANTGGV
+1210 ASITNANTGGAV
-1221 AGAGTIGGNGD
+1221 GAGTIGGNGD

-1252 DLTLANTR
+1252 DLTLATTR

-1265 GGTLSAANNFT
+1265 GGTLSAANNVT
-1276 VNAAGAAVVNQAG
+1276 ANAGGAAVVNQAG
-1289 SMRGNGAVSL
+1289 SIRGNGAVSL
-1299 NVASLDNTAG
+1299 NAASIDNTSG

-1360 AITINGNY
+1360 AITIHGNY
-1368 THSAAN
+1368 THSAAS
-1374 QIQANHNLTFTTTG
+1374 QIQANHNLTLTTTG
-1388 TLTNQGTLAAVNE
+1388 ALINQGTLAAVNA

-1429 ITNAGRIEGDTVS
+1429 LTNAGRIEGDTVA
-1442 TQSGSLDNTGT
+1442 TQSGSLANTGT

-1463 RAISNT
+1463 RAINNT

-1509 ARDGNG
+1509 ARDGSG
-1515 LLANRA
+1515 LLANRS

-1545 NTRPAPTVQT
+1545 NTRPEPTVQT

-1602 SSAQI
+1602 STAQI

-1685 TTTQQDQVTGG
+1685 TTTQQDQVTS
-1696 SAPQAQLLSGRNMTL
+1696 SAPQARLLSGRNMTL

-1779 VGAVAQAPVVV
+1779 VGAVAQAPVVM

-1828 ATGGTLGANAAGAAV
+1828 ATGGTLGANQSAAGVA
-1843 STTTQPGVGSATD
+1843 S
-1856 TQPAV
+1856 
-1861 GGVSGGTA
+1861 SGQ
-1869 QTVGTA
+1869 QTVGA
-1875 NARQTVVNAP
+1875 ASAQQPAVNAP

-2096 ASDKTHGTTVVS
+2096 ASDKTRGTTVVS

-2135 TTLVDTVQASSGNS
+2135 TTLVDTVGATAVAGDSRAN
-2149 KVSTTLLGRQGT
+2149 VTLVGRQGA
-2161 IAATGDLLV
+2161 IASTGDLLV
-2170 QAGNDL
+2170 RAGNDL
-2176 TVRGANVTAGGNAR
+2176 TVHGANITAGGNAQ
-2190 VSAGHDLVV
+2190 VTAGHDLLV
-2199 DTVQS
+2199 DAVRS
-2204 TTAQSVNQNDQHH
+2204 TTSQSVTKNGEHH
-2217 WEANSTTHQ
+2217 WEADSTTHQ
-2226 TSAISAGGSLA
+2226 GSTISAGGSLA
-2237 ILAGND
+2237 MQSGND
-2243 AAFTG
+2243 TTFKG
-2248 ATVSAGQDLNV
+2248 ATVSAGQDLSV

-2266 ATTVSNTS
+2266 ATTVTDTS
-2274 KYDNVAADSK
+2274 KYNNVAADSK
-2284 TRQEVEHTY
+2284 TRQEVDRTY
-2293 NETAVGTTFSAG
+2293 DEAAVGTAFSAG
-2305 GNATLAAVNASAGGN
+2305 RHATLAAVSAAAGGN
-2320 NRTDGKGNVTLT
+2320 ARTDGKGNVTLT
-2332 GSSLTAGTNTTAA
+2332 GSSVTAGTNTATPGAITIA
-2345 GNTGT
+2345 G
-2350 STSGTATIVANGNVT
+2350 NGNVT
-2365 LNEAREEHD
+2365 LNEGREEHD
-2374 TEKDVSSRQGSFVSS
+2374 SYQATSSKRGSVVNGSTTGTMQSTQANIDMASTVSGDSVVVRAGKDLTIQGSNVVGTNDVTLGAGGSVKIAASENTERSQNDYSKREYGFLSGLTVLNQLDGGLQGYVIGTRTTTNTQQATQVSHTGSMVGSINGNLNIASGNDLHVTGSTLHAGNDLALAGKTVKIDAVQDTATESEQQSFRQTAISAGLSSPVIAAIQTARQMASAAKHVDGAPRLMALAAVTTGLAAKNAYDAVGGDPVKAATSVGLNISLGSSKSDGRAEARSS
-2389 TSRTDNVALKS
+2389 TA
-2400 NNGVGSLVSGNAVA
+2400 VGSTVSAGHNVTIAA
-2414 IGAGKDVTVQ
+2414 AGAGKDSNIDVIGSTVSAGHNALLNAEGSVNLQAGQSTSSQHSTNSGASASIGISIGMGSQNGIAFTAGVSGNRGRANGDSSVWTNTHVTA
-2424 GSAVAGTNDV
+2424 GDTLTIRSGGDTTLKGAVASGRQVIADV
-2434 AIAALGNVNVVA
+2434 GGNLNVESLQ
-2446 ARNTAQ
+2446 NTDHY
-2452 DSELHDVKQSG
+2452 DSKQQSAG
-2463 LSGSGG
+2463 VSVSICVPPICYGA
-2469 LGFTIGSSEQKEV
+2469 SSV
-2482 YNGTAVTES
+2482 S
-2491 QSRSTVG
+2491 
-2498 SVQGNV
+2498 GNV
-2504 SISAGKDAHIGGS
+2504 SQNKLNSDYSGVMEQSGIKAGDGGFQVGVKGNTDLKGGVIASSDKAVQEGLNRLTTATLTHSDIQNQANYSGSQVSISGEYSFGGGSSTDKSGIGKDQQGKADNVKPAQGTEQAGRGGFSAKPPVVLSASGSASSTTRSAISGGAITITDGAKQQQLTGQTAAETVASINRDTSNTGGALAPIFDKDKIQAGFEIASQFINQVGTFVDNRLKEVDAAKTAAKNPNLTPEQRAQAQQRADQLTADWGPGGTYRQVLTALTVAAGGNVTGGMGQFVQNATVAYLQELGANQVKQIADSLGSESARAALHAIVGCAGAAASSQSCGAGAMGAATSSVLGSLLGSTDGMSASDKQARENLVTSLVAGIATASGVNAATATNAAQIEAENNQFALPKLAIVGVDLVRKYCGATQPCTDKQVRDLLQAQNALNSAAGKNATVAVLLLGGPTLAAAG
-2517 DIVAGKAATDTTG
+2517 VALAALAPEMLAVALANPTAAVNAGIITVETAAAIATNSVTPVSAVEGAAVRGATTAASGVWRLDPIARGVNIESQLAKTEYSAANGWFHVGAENNGYFPLVDFQKGNTLVSLKTVDTTG
-2530 STGNISIKAQNI
+2530 STWLPRMEGV
-2542 MIDPGQDTSQ
+2542 IDQLG
-2552 SRDQQESRSS
+2552 SS
-2562 GLTVAVTGTPY
+2562 GATV
-2573 DTVRNLKSA
+2573 
-2582 TSSGNGVQR
+2582 NGVR
-2591 ARGVSNE
+2591 ATMV
-2598 LAASGLDTPS
+2598 LDLR
-2608 VSLSYSH
+2608 V
-2615 SSSSNTTDV
+2615 
-2624 ASTTNMGSTIR
+2624 
-2635 GGGNV
+2635 
-2640 TLTATGGTVTDAN
+2640 
-2653 GKPLDGDIT
+2653 
-2662 VTGSTITSGGVA
+2662 
-2674 SFDANRNVTFQAS
+2674 
-2687 TDQYQQS
+2687 
-2694 TQSSNSSTGIQL
+2694 
-2706 AAPSFGDL
+2706 
-2714 SRWVNGGPNSSGVSS
+2714 
-2729 SPYNASRGSANGNST
+2729 
-2744 SNQQTATVVTGNS
+2744 
-2757 VIVKSHTGDINVIG
+2757 
-2771 SGISGTQGVDLVAS
+2771 
-2785 QGAINVL
+2785 
-2792 AGTDTS
+2792 
-2798 TNHQESSNHQIGSL
+2798 
-2812 GSNGTGTGFSV
+2812 
-2823 GVASNHSVQDNAAQT
+2823 
-2838 QSTIRSQIVSQNGNV
+2838 
-2853 TLDAKQ
+2853 
-2859 DVSVQGADV
+2859 
-2868 TAGKDL
+2868 
-2874 TLIGKNLNLDPG
+2874 
-2886 TDGTQSSAQQSASQ
+2886 
-2900 YGVTLALGGVAGNAV
+2900 
-2915 ATINQSIDNAS
+2915 
-2926 RAHDSRLTALNAA
+2926 
-2939 QAGLAAYGAY
+2939 
-2949 QAATATQPGSQPLV
+2949 QPG
-2963 KVTVSVGGGTSSSE
+2963 G
-2977 SQSSALANKGS
+2977 
-2988 TLTAGGNVNLVATGS
+2988 
-3003 GAKDANGLA
+3003 
-3012 TDGDINS
+3012 
-3019 RGTQIT
+3019 
-3025 GQNVT
+3025 
-3030 LNAARDINLQSAQ
+3030 
-3043 DTSQQT
+3043 
-3049 SSNRSSNA
+3049 
-3057 SIGVGFGL
+3057 
-3065 GGQQNGFTLELAA
+3065 
-3078 GGARGNANGNSVTNQ
+3078 
-3093 DTQITAGNTLT
+3093 
-3104 MTSGRDTNLRGA
+3104 
-3116 EVAGNSVVANVGRDL
+3116 
-3131 NIQSP
+3131 
-3136 QDTNTYNSQQ
+3136 
-3146 TSVGAQVSLCIPP
+3146 
-3159 FCYGTTASASANA
+3159 
-3172 SDQTIKNDYQ
+3172 
-3182 SVNRQSGIYA
+3182 
-3192 GNGGFNVNVGNHT
+3192 
-3205 QLDGGVIASTATPDK
+3205 
-3220 NSLSTQ
+3220 
-3226 TLGYT
+3226 
-3231 NLQNHAE
+3231 
-3238 YSGSTVGFSVSGSA
+3238 
-3252 GQSTPNGVNLS
+3252 
-3263 SPPVQAGSSTPGPT
+3263 
-3277 NSAGLGPSGV
+3277 
-3287 GAAGTSGSASGTT
+3287 
-3300 YAAVSPGT
+3300 
-3308 ITVRGD
+3308 
-3314 VGTGNDSTAGLSRD
+3314 
-3328 AAHANGSVQNSFDA
+3328 
-3342 QAVKNDM
+3342 
-3349 AVQQLAGQVG
+3349 
-3359 MNVAGSVATYLQKQ
+3359 
-3373 AIEAQAKALQDY
+3373 
-3385 QQASASG
+3385 
-3392 DTAAAAKALADLQ
+3392 AAAAQSLV
-3405 AANQQ
+3405 NY
-3410 AALWAND
+3410 
-3417 GAGRMGLHA
+3417 GATRG
-3426 VVAGAGAA
+3426 V
-3434 LGGGNV
+3434 
-3440 AGAVAGTV
+3440 
-3448 AGDMASNAVSK
+3448 AVS
-3459 TLGDTL
+3459 
-3465 GANLVANLAAGA
+3465 
-3477 AGAAAG
+3477 
-3483 GALGGSAGA
+3483 
-3492 WSGANGALSA
+3492 
-3502 DLYNR
+3502 
-3507 QLHPEE
+3507 
-3513 TRLIKKLAQEKA
+3513 IK
-3525 QQICGGDATCVS
+3525 
-3537 NATVVWSDLL
+3537 
-3547 ERTAKGLV
+3547 
-3555 DDQENAKN
+3555 
-3563 MAYLQ
+3563 
-3568 ALLQTA
+3568 
-3574 NIPNSEGARGGIDA
+3574 
-3588 YIKGLQTAQD
+3588 
-3598 MLAPYMGKTIT
+3598 
-3609 SANGTESMAD
+3609 
-3619 GSAQTYFSATQA
+3619 
-3631 QRADSYAN
+3631 
-3639 YVLGVQS
+3639 
-3646 PAPVAPGVDMRD
+3646 
-3658 QNRLERLATPNGSA
+3658 
-3672 QPVYTA
+3672 VY
-3678 EELLIG
+3678 
-3684 GPLAGKL
+3684 P
-3691 LGTAGRVL
+3691 
-3699 ESLDV
+3699 
-3704 SILGRATAS
+3704 
-3713 SGGNIS
+3713 
-3719 AQQITKEGLSL
+3719 
-3730 PVSAADRALLSQ
+3730 
-3742 IGNLPSTALQGELRE
+3742 
-3757 YVANNYFVRNGFTSL
+3757 
-3772 DGKCGSGN
+3772 
-3780 CFDGVYVKGNTVYIN
+3780 
-3795 EVKPLNADGSIKL
+3795 
-3808 NGPSSGG
+3808 
-3815 LPTQMTDA
+3815 
-3823 WIQDALG
+3823 
-3830 RLMNGTQEQQ
+3830 
-3840 VVAAQIQKAINSG
+3840 
-3853 TLVKTVTGV
+3853 
-3862 NSSGMTAIR
+3862 
-3871 IQ
+3871 

>member
-32 QSGGQAGTSVAST
+32 QTGGQAGTSAAST
-45 SSAARF
+45 STAARF
-51 AVLPVVFGAWCALGL
+51 AVLPVVFGAWCVLGL
-66 PYTVHA
+66 PYTVQA

-82 QVIQTQNGLQQVNVA
+82 QVIQTQNGLQQVNIA

-107 TYTQFSVPSAGTI
+107 TYTQFSVPSQGTI

-134 YINGNPNLL
+134 YVNGNPNLL
-143 PGGSARIIVNQVTST
+143 PGGSARIIINQVTST

-266 NTLGVTPIAGDGAA
+266 GTLNATPIAGDGAA
-280 TANGIDVSQ
+280 PANGIDVSQ

-358 RQSAAVSTS
+358 RQSAAISTS

-378 QQNLSV
+378 QQNLGV

-389 NSGGT
+389 TSSGT

-411 SVVAGGAMS
+411 SVVAGGALS

-452 VNAQAGNLD
+452 LNAQAGNLD

-490 QGAATVTAGSLSNQ
+490 QGATTVTAGS
-504 GGQVVSQNALS
+504 
-515 ANVAG
+515 
-520 ALSNQGGTLQAA
+520 LSNQGGTLQAA
-532 GALNANTGSLD
+532 GALNASAGSLD

-555 GLNLTTAGRF
+555 GLNLTSAGRLT
-565 ANGQGGMIG
+565 NGQGGTIG

-580 VQVGQL
+580 VQAGQL
-586 SNTGTISAVQNL
+586 SNTGSISAVQNL

-647 NSAGTM
+647 NSAGTL
-653 TGNQLALAAA
+653 TGNQLALAA
-663 NLINRSGT
+663 
-671 ITQVGTG
+671 
-678 PATIAVS
+678 
-685 GTLDNTRGTLQTN
+685 
-698 SADLALTPATLI
+698 
-710 NDHGRITVAGTGV
+710 
-723 LSVATGALSNQGGQI
+723 
-738 ATNGTLKLQA
+738 
-748 TDVAN
+748 
-753 QGGTLSGTQQ
+753 
-763 VNVATS
+763 
-769 TLENGQQG
+769 
-777 TIESAAVSIAAQGAV
+777 
-792 DNTGGTVNASG
+792 
-803 ALDVSAAS
+803 
-811 LVNTGGTIQSS
+811 
-822 GAAPVTVSTTG
+822 
-833 RLTNGAGGFIGA
+833 
-845 NGNVAVSAGQLS
+845 
-857 NTGRLASQRDLL
+857 
-869 VNVGQTLD
+869 
-877 DNGGAILANGNAT
+877 
-890 VKAGTLSNA
+890 
-899 GGTIAAGQKTSVT
+899 
-912 AATLDNSAGTL
+912 
-923 TGNQLA
+923 
-929 LAVANLFNRSGT
+929 ANLFNRSGT

-950 TIGVSGTFDNTG
+950 TIGVSGTLDNTG
-962 GALRTNSADLTLAPA
+962 GAIRTNSADLALAPA

-987 DAGTGTLS
+987 DSGTGTLS
-995 VTTGNLS
+995 VTTGSLS

-1018 GAVSNQRGKLSAQSQ
+1018 GAVSNQGGKLSAQSQ

-1043 SAGGFVGAQSVGI
+1043 SAGGYVGAQGVAI

-1070 ASGALTVSAGAIA
+1070 ASGALTVSAGSIV

-1100 ASQSLDNTQ
+1100 ATQALSNTR

-1129 GGTVVAGGTAVVQS
+1129 GGTMVAGGTAVVQS

-1171 GGQIEADGAAATLQV
+1171 GGQIEADGASATLQV

-1252 DLTLANTR
+1252 DLTLATAR

-1265 GGTLSAANNFT
+1265 GGTLSAANNVT
-1276 VNAAGAAVVNQAG
+1276 ANAAGAAVVNQRG
-1289 SMRGNGAVSL
+1289 SMRGNGAVSF
-1299 NVASLDNTAG
+1299 NVASLDNTSG

-1368 THSAAN
+1368 THSAAS

-1388 TLTNQGTLAAVNE
+1388 TLTNQGTLAAVNA

-1442 TQSGSLDNTGT
+1442 TQSGSFANTGT

-1469 GPSAALAAAT
+1469 GASAALAAAT

-1509 ARDGNG
+1509 ARDGSG
-1515 LLANRA
+1515 LLANRS

-1533 QGNLEIAAQTLN
+1533 QGNLEIATQTLN
-1545 NTRPAPTVQT
+1545 NTRPEPTVQT
-1555 VTTGTTA
+1555 VTTGTSTA
-1562 THETKRGKYMA
+1562 HETKRGKYIA

-1587 AVWNSGYKTPIDATF
+1587 AVWNSGYKTSIDATF
-1602 SSAQI
+1602 STSQI
-1607 VSQSSGPNPV
+1607 VSQTSGPNPV
-1617 DNVLVVNVNGQNQT
+1617 DNVLVVNVNGRNQT

-1645 TVNYWDAYDP
+1645 SVNYWDAYDP

-1685 TTTQQDQVTGG
+1685 TTTQQDQVSGG

-1722 AIAAGGSIR
+1722 AIAAGGSIK
-1731 IGTSQQGGAV
+1731 IGSSQQGGAV

-1766 VSTYAWNEGTNQD
+1766 VSTYAWNEGTNED
-1779 VGAVAQAPVVV
+1779 VGAVAQAPSVLP
-1790 APVAIGG
+1790 PVAIGG

-1828 ATGGTLGANAAGAAV
+1828 ATGGTLGANQSAAGVTA
-1843 STTTQPGVGSATD
+1843 
-1856 TQPAV
+1856 
-1861 GGVSGGTA
+1861 SGQ
-1869 QTVGTA
+1869 QTVGA
-1875 NARQTVVNAP
+1875 ASAQQPAVNAP

-1999 VPGIALTAAQMDA
+1999 VPGIALAAAQMDA

-2019 LVSQT
+2019 LVTQT

-2096 ASDKTHGTTVVS
+2096 ASDKTRGTTVVS

-2135 TTLVDTVQASSGNS
+2135 TTLVDTVGATAVAGDSRAN
-2149 KVSTTLLGRQGT
+2149 VTLVGRQGA
-2161 IAATGDLLV
+2161 IASTGDLLV
-2170 QAGNDL
+2170 RAGNDL
-2176 TVRGANVTAGGNAR
+2176 TVHGANITAGGNAQ
-2190 VSAGHDLVV
+2190 VTAGHDLLV
-2199 DTVQS
+2199 DAVRS
-2204 TTAQSVNQNDQHH
+2204 TTSQSVTKNGEHH
-2217 WEANSTTHQ
+2217 WEADSTTHQ
-2226 TSAISAGGSLA
+2226 GSTISAGGSLA
-2237 ILAGND
+2237 MQSGND
-2243 AAFTG
+2243 TTFKG
-2248 ATVSAGQDLNV
+2248 AKVSAGQDLSV

-2266 ATTVSNTS
+2266 ATTVTDTS
-2274 KYDNVAADSK
+2274 KYNNVAADSK
-2284 TRQEVEHTY
+2284 TRQEVDRTY
-2293 NETAVGTTFSAG
+2293 DEAAVGTAFSAG
-2305 GNATLAAVNASAGGN
+2305 RHATLAAVSAAAGGN
-2320 NRTDGKGNVTLT
+2320 ARTDGKGNVTLT
-2332 GSSLTAGTNTTAA
+2332 GSSVTAGTNTATPGAITIA
-2345 GNTGT
+2345 G
-2350 STSGTATIVANGNVT
+2350 NGNVT
-2365 LNEAREEHD
+2365 LNEGREEHD
-2374 TEKDVSSRQGSFVSS
+2374 SYQ
-2389 TSRTDNVALKS
+2389 
-2400 NNGVGSLVSGNAVA
+2400 
-2414 IGAGKDVTVQ
+2414 
-2424 GSAVAGTNDV
+2424 
-2434 AIAALGNVNVVA
+2434 
-2446 ARNTAQ
+2446 
-2452 DSELHDVKQSG
+2452 
-2463 LSGSGG
+2463 
-2469 LGFTIGSSEQKEV
+2469 
-2482 YNGTAVTES
+2482 
-2491 QSRSTVG
+2491 
-2498 SVQGNV
+2498 
-2504 SISAGKDAHIGGS
+2504 
-2517 DIVAGKAATDTTG
+2517 
-2530 STGNISIKAQNI
+2530 
-2542 MIDPGQDTSQ
+2542 
-2552 SRDQQESRSS
+2552 
-2562 GLTVAVTGTPY
+2562 
-2573 DTVRNLKSA
+2573 A
-2582 TSSGNGVQR
+2582 TSSKRGSVVNG
-2591 ARGVSNE
+2591 
-2598 LAASGLDTPS
+2598 
-2608 VSLSYSH
+2608 
-2615 SSSSNTTDV
+2615 
-2624 ASTTNMGSTIR
+2624 STT
-2635 GGGNV
+2635 
-2640 TLTATGGTVTDAN
+2640 GTM
-2653 GKPLDGDIT
+2653 
-2662 VTGSTITSGGVA
+2662 
-2674 SFDANRNVTFQAS
+2674 
-2687 TDQYQQS
+2687 QS
-2694 TQSSNSSTGIQL
+2694 TQANIGMASTV
-2706 AAPSFGDL
+2706 SGD
-2714 SRWVNGGPNSSGVSS
+2714 S
-2729 SPYNASRGSANGNST
+2729 
-2744 SNQQTATVVTGNS
+2744 VV
-2757 VIVKSHTGDINVIG
+2757 V
-2771 SGISGTQGVDLVAS
+2771 
-2785 QGAINVL
+2785 
-2792 AGTDTS
+2792 
-2798 TNHQESSNHQIGSL
+2798 
-2812 GSNGTGTGFSV
+2812 
-2823 GVASNHSVQDNAAQT
+2823 
-2838 QSTIRSQIVSQNGNV
+2838 R
-2853 TLDAKQ
+2853 
-2859 DVSVQGADV
+2859 
-2868 TAGKDL
+2868 AGKDL
-2874 TLIGKNLNLDPG
+2874 TIQGSNVVGTNDVTLGAGGSVKIAASENTERSQNDYSKREYGFLSGLTVLNQLDGGLQGYVTGTRTTTNTQQATQVSHTGSMVGSINGNLNIASGNDLHVTGSTLHAGNDLALAGKTVKIDAVQDTATESEQQSFRQTAISAGLSSPVIAAIQTARQMASAAKHVDGDPRLMALAAVTTG
-2886 TDGTQSSAQQSASQ
+2886 LAAKNAYDAVGGDPVKAATSVGLNISLGSSKSDGRAEARSSTAVGSTVSAGHNVTIAAAGAGKDSNIDVIGSTVSAGHNALLNAEGSVNLQAGQSTSSQHSTNSGASASIGISIGMGSQNGIAFTAGVSGNRGRANGDSSVWTNTHVTAGDTLTIRSGGDTNLKGAVASGRQVIADVGGNLNVESLQNTDHYDSKQQSA
-2900 YGVTLALGGVAGNAV
+2900 GVSV
-2915 ATINQSIDNAS
+2915 SICVPPIC
-2926 RAHDSRLTALNAA
+2926 
-2939 QAGLAAYGAY
+2939 YGA
-2949 QAATATQPGSQPLV
+2949 SS
-2963 KVTVSVGGGTSSSE
+2963 VS
-2977 SQSSALANKGS
+2977 
-2988 TLTAGGNVNLVATGS
+2988 GNVSQNKLNSDYS
-3003 GAKDANGLA
+3003 G
-3012 TDGDINS
+3012 
-3019 RGTQIT
+3019 
-3025 GQNVT
+3025 VM
-3030 LNAARDINLQSAQ
+3030 
-3043 DTSQQT
+3043 
-3049 SSNRSSNA
+3049 
-3057 SIGVGFGL
+3057 
-3065 GGQQNGFTLELAA
+3065 E
-3078 GGARGNANGNSVTNQ
+3078 
-3093 DTQITAGNTLT
+3093 
-3104 MTSGRDTNLRGA
+3104 
-3116 EVAGNSVVANVGRDL
+3116 
-3131 NIQSP
+3131 
-3136 QDTNTYNSQQ
+3136 
-3146 TSVGAQVSLCIPP
+3146 
-3159 FCYGTTASASANA
+3159 
-3172 SDQTIKNDYQ
+3172 
-3182 SVNRQSGIYA
+3182 QSGIKA
-3192 GNGGFNVNVGNHT
+3192 GDGGFQVGVKGNT
-3205 QLDGGVIASTATPDK
+3205 DLKGGVIASSDKAVQEGLNRLTTATLTHSDI
-3220 NSLSTQ
+3220 
-3226 TLGYT
+3226 
-3231 NLQNHAE
+3231 QNQAN
-3238 YSGSTVGFSVSGSA
+3238 YSGSQVSISGEYSF
-3252 GQSTPNGVNLS
+3252 GG
-3263 SPPVQAGSSTPGPT
+3263 GSSTDKSGIGKDQQGKADNVKPAQGT
-3277 NSAGLGPSGV
+3277 EQAGRGGFSAKPPVVLS
-3287 GAAGTSGSASGTT
+3287 ASGSASSTT
-3300 YAAVSPGT
+3300 RSAISGGAIT
-3308 ITVRGD
+3308 ITDGAKQQQLTGQTAAETVASINRDTSNTGGALAPIFD
-3314 VGTGNDSTAGLSRD
+3314 KDKIQAGFEIASQFINQVGTFVSNRVQEAD
-3328 AAHANGSVQNSFDA
+3328 AKRKDA
-3342 QAVKNDM
+3342 DRLEKQAADPD
-3349 AVQQLAGQVG
+3349 ASLTESQRQQLWE
-3359 MNVAGSVATYLQKQ
+3359 Q
-3373 AIEAQAKALQDY
+3373 A
-3385 QQASASG
+3385 QQARAEAIDVESKWGAG
-3392 DTAAAAKALADLQ
+3392 GTYRQIANALAAAAGGNVTGGSAQFMQSAVVNYVQQQGAAYIGKLVADGVVKEGSPEH
-3405 AANQQ
+3405 A
-3410 AALWAND
+3410 
-3417 GAGRMGLHA
+3417 GLHA
-3426 VVAGAGAA
+3426 IVAC
-3434 LGGGNV
+3434 
-3440 AGAVAGTV
+3440 
-3448 AGDMASNAVSK
+3448 
-3459 TLGDTL
+3459 
-3465 GANLVANLAAGA
+3465 
-3477 AGAAAG
+3477 AGAAASSQNCG
-3483 GALGGSAGA
+3483 AGALGAAASSLLTNLFTDDPNATNAGKDTKRNLVTSLVA
-3492 WSGANGALSA
+3492 GVAALVSPDNAAAAATAAIAAADNNWLTPKQRIERDQKLANCTTDACRKLVKDQYAKLWQSNRDRATNCSSVKSCLDVVDELRTAQREAGERTNELLAKLKDTGKLTTDETAELYTLQRGGESMQGMSSLALHNAVKFGGAEVLQSRQASYPITDVLIGAVSSVGHSEVSSKKPHQEETHRANNNSDPVAENALSNA
-3502 DLYNR
+3502 FGKERSYWKEEPIKFNGNKVYQRDDLINPKY
-3507 QLHPEE
+3507 
-3513 TRLIKKLAQEKA
+3513 
-3525 QQICGGDATCVS
+3525 
-3537 NATVVWSDLL
+3537 
-3547 ERTAKGLV
+3547 V
-3555 DDQENAKN
+3555 DPK
-3563 MAYLQ
+3563 
-3568 ALLQTA
+3568 
-3574 NIPNSEGARGGIDA
+3574 
-3588 YIKGLQTAQD
+3588 
-3598 MLAPYMGKTIT
+3598 
-3609 SANGTESMAD
+3609 
-3619 GSAQTYFSATQA
+3619 
-3631 QRADSYAN
+3631 
-3639 YVLGVQS
+3639 
-3646 PAPVAPGVDMRD
+3646 
-3658 QNRLERLATPNGSA
+3658 
-3672 QPVYTA
+3672 
-3678 EELLIG
+3678 
-3684 GPLAGKL
+3684 
-3691 LGTAGRVL
+3691 
-3699 ESLDV
+3699 
-3704 SILGRATAS
+3704 
-3713 SGGNIS
+3713 
-3719 AQQITKEGLSL
+3719 
-3730 PVSAADRALLSQ
+3730 
-3742 IGNLPSTALQGELRE
+3742 
-3757 YVANNYFVRNGFTSL
+3757 
-3772 DGKCGSGN
+3772 
-3780 CFDGVYVKGNTVYIN
+3780 
-3795 EVKPLNADGSIKL
+3795 
-3808 NGPSSGG
+3808 
-3815 LPTQMTDA
+3815 
-3823 WIQDALG
+3823 
-3830 RLMNGTQEQQ
+3830 
-3840 VVAAQIQKAINSG
+3840 
-3853 TLVKTVTGV
+3853 
-3862 NSSGMTAIR
+3862 SGMTNLELMQAGRAPIGPDGKPVNLHHMLQSQDGPIAEVTQTFHQQNYSAIHINAGTDIPSGIDR
-3871 IQ
+3871 SQFNAWRVKYWKNRANDFS

>member
-1 MNAKCYRTVFNAVR
+1 GATAP
-15 GMLVAVEESARS
+15 
-27 TGKGR
+27 
-32 QSGGQAGTSVAST
+32 AST
-45 SSAARF
+45 AFAARF
-51 AVLPVVFGAWCALGL
+51 SVLPVVFGAWCALGL
-66 PYTVHA
+66 PYTVQA

-82 QVIQTQNGLQQVNVA
+82 HVIQTQNGLQQVNIA

-266 NTLGVTPIAGDGAA
+266 STLGATPIAGDGAA
-280 TANGIDVSQ
+280 PANGIDVSQ

-358 RQSAAVSTS
+358 RQSAAISTS

-378 QQNLSV
+378 QQNLGV

-389 NSGGT
+389 SSSGT

-411 SVVAGGAMS
+411 SVVAGGALS

-430 ATLQGASVNL
+430 ATLQGASVHL

-461 LTGATTSAGGTL
+461 LTGATTSAGGAL

-504 GGQVVSQNALS
+504 GGQIVSQNALS
-515 ANVAG
+515 ANIAG

-532 GALNANTGSLD
+532 GALNASAGSLD

-555 GLNLTTAGRF
+555 GLNLTTAGRLT
-565 ANGQGGMIG
+565 NGQGGTVG

-580 VQVGQL
+580 VQAGQL

-598 GVSTAQTLTNAGT
+598 GVSSAQTLTNAGT

-629 GGTIAA
+629 GGTITA
-635 GQRTNVSAATLD
+635 GQQANVSAATLD
-647 NSAGTM
+647 NSAGAI

-663 NLINRSGT
+663 NL
-671 ITQVGTG
+671 
-678 PATIAVS
+678 
-685 GTLDNTRGTLQTN
+685 
-698 SADLALTPATLI
+698 
-710 NDHGRITVAGTGV
+710 
-723 LSVATGALSNQGGQI
+723 
-738 ATNGTLKLQA
+738 
-748 TDVAN
+748 
-753 QGGTLSGTQQ
+753 
-763 VNVATS
+763 
-769 TLENGQQG
+769 
-777 TIESAAVSIAAQGAV
+777 
-792 DNTGGTVNASG
+792 
-803 ALDVSAAS
+803 
-811 LVNTGGTIQSS
+811 
-822 GAAPVTVSTTG
+822 
-833 RLTNGAGGFIGA
+833 
-845 NGNVAVSAGQLS
+845 
-857 NTGRLASQRDLL
+857 
-869 VNVGQTLD
+869 
-877 DNGGAILANGNAT
+877 
-890 VKAGTLSNA
+890 
-899 GGTIAAGQKTSVT
+899 
-912 AATLDNSAGTL
+912 
-923 TGNQLA
+923 
-929 LAVANLFNRSGT
+929 FNRGGT

-950 TIGVSGTFDNTG
+950 AIGVSGTLDNTG
-962 GALRTNSADLTLAPA
+962 GAIRTNSADLALAPA

-987 DAGTGTLS
+987 DSGTGTLS
-995 VTTGNLS
+995 VTTGSLS
-1002 NTGGT
+1002 NNGGT

-1018 GAVSNQRGKLSAQSQ
+1018 GAVSNQGGKLAAQSQ

-1038 ASLDN
+1038 AWLDN

-1056 TDQGALNNAGGTVA
+1056 TDRGGLDNTGGTVA
-1070 ASGALTVSAGAIA
+1070 ASGALTVSAGFIA
-1083 NAGGAIKN
+1083 NVGGAIKN
-1091 AGTQATRVS
+1091 AGTQATSVS
-1100 ASQSLDNTQ
+1100 ASQGLNNTQ
-1109 GGLIGGNGEVSVSG
+1109 GGLIGGNGEVSVSSLG
-1123 GSVDNS
+1123 VDNS
-1129 GGTVVAGGTAVVQS
+1129 GGTVVAGGNAVVQS
-1143 GSTLRNAAGRVQAK
+1143 GSILRNVAGRVQAK

-1186 TGASLDNTNGRIAN
+1186 TGASLDNTNGRVAN
-1200 AGSGATTVGA
+1200 AGTGATTVTA
-1210 ASITNANTGGV
+1210 ASVTNANAGGV

-1237 QTLSNTQGGQIVAGH
+1237 QTLANTQGGQIVAGH

-1265 GGTLSAANNFT
+1265 GGTLSAANNVT

-1299 NVASLDNTAG
+1299 NVASLDNTSG

-1360 AITINGNY
+1360 AVTINGNY

-1388 TLTNQGTLAAVNE
+1388 TLTNQGTLAAVNA

-1422 AVNAGGA
+1422 SVNAGGA
-1429 ITNAGRIEGDTVS
+1429 ITNAGRIEGDTVA
-1442 TQSGSLDNTGT
+1442 TQSGSFANTGT

-1497 FSLGDVNIAANG
+1497 FSLGDVNIAANA

-1545 NTRPAPTVQT
+1545 NVRPEPTVQT
-1555 VTTGTTA
+1555 VTTGTTS

-1602 SSAQI
+1602 STAQI

-1655 HTNYVPS
+1655 HVNYVPS

-1696 SAPQAQLLSGRNMTL
+1696 SAPQARLLSGRNMTL

-1779 VGAVAQAPVVV
+1779 VGAVAQAPSVLP
-1790 APVAIGG
+1790 PVAIGG

-1828 ATGGTLGANAAGAAV
+1828 ATGGTLGANQSAAGV
-1843 STTTQPGVGSATD
+1843 AT
-1856 TQPAV
+1856 
-1861 GGVSGGTA
+1861 SGQ
-1869 QTVGTA
+1869 QTVGA
-1875 NARQTVVNAP
+1875 ASAQQPAVNAP

-1984 ALMASGVNAAKQFSL
+1984 ALMGSGVNAAKQFSL

-2024 VTLPD
+2024 VKLPD

-2135 TTLVDTVQASSGNS
+2135 TTLVDTVGATAVAGNS
-2149 KVSTTLLGRQGT
+2149 RANVTLVGRQGA
-2161 IAATGDLLV
+2161 IASTGDLLV
-2170 QAGNDL
+2170 RAGNDL
-2176 TVRGANVTAGGNAR
+2176 TVHGANITAGGNAQ
-2190 VSAGHDLVV
+2190 VTAGHDILVDAV
-2199 DTVQS
+2199 RS
-2204 TTAQSVNQNDQHH
+2204 TTSQSVTKNSQHH
-2217 WEANSTTHQ
+2217 WEADSTTHQ
-2226 TSAISAGGSLA
+2226 GSTISAGGSLA
-2237 ILAGND
+2237 MQSGND
-2243 AAFTG
+2243 TTFKG
-2248 ATVSAGQDLNV
+2248 AKVSAGQDLV
-2259 IAGGNLT
+2259 VVAGGDLT
-2266 ATTVSNTS
+2266 ATTVTDTS
-2274 KYDNVAADSK
+2274 RYNNVAAD
-2284 TRQEVEHTY
+2284 
-2293 NETAVGTTFSAG
+2293 
-2305 GNATLAAVNASAGGN
+2305 
-2320 NRTDGKGNVTLT
+2320 
-2332 GSSLTAGTNTTAA
+2332 
-2345 GNTGT
+2345 
-2350 STSGTATIVANGNVT
+2350 
-2365 LNEAREEHD
+2365 
-2374 TEKDVSSRQGSFVSS
+2374 
-2389 TSRTDNVALKS
+2389 
-2400 NNGVGSLVSGNAVA
+2400 
-2414 IGAGKDVTVQ
+2414 
-2424 GSAVAGTNDV
+2424 
-2434 AIAALGNVNVVA
+2434 
-2446 ARNTAQ
+2446 
-2452 DSELHDVKQSG
+2452 
-2463 LSGSGG
+2463 
-2469 LGFTIGSSEQKEV
+2469 
-2482 YNGTAVTES
+2482 
-2491 QSRSTVG
+2491 
-2498 SVQGNV
+2498 
-2504 SISAGKDAHIGGS
+2504 
-2517 DIVAGKAATDTTG
+2517 
-2530 STGNISIKAQNI
+2530 
-2542 MIDPGQDTSQ
+2542 
-2552 SRDQQESRSS
+2552 
-2562 GLTVAVTGTPY
+2562 
-2573 DTVRNLKSA
+2573 
-2582 TSSGNGVQR
+2582 
-2591 ARGVSNE
+2591 
-2598 LAASGLDTPS
+2598 
-2608 VSLSYSH
+2608 
-2615 SSSSNTTDV
+2615 
-2624 ASTTNMGSTIR
+2624 
-2635 GGGNV
+2635 
-2640 TLTATGGTVTDAN
+2640 
-2653 GKPLDGDIT
+2653 
-2662 VTGSTITSGGVA
+2662 
-2674 SFDANRNVTFQAS
+2674 
-2687 TDQYQQS
+2687 
-2694 TQSSNSSTGIQL
+2694 
-2706 AAPSFGDL
+2706 
-2714 SRWVNGGPNSSGVSS
+2714 
-2729 SPYNASRGSANGNST
+2729 
-2744 SNQQTATVVTGNS
+2744 
-2757 VIVKSHTGDINVIG
+2757 
-2771 SGISGTQGVDLVAS
+2771 
-2785 QGAINVL
+2785 
-2792 AGTDTS
+2792 
-2798 TNHQESSNHQIGSL
+2798 
-2812 GSNGTGTGFSV
+2812 
-2823 GVASNHSVQDNAAQT
+2823 
-2838 QSTIRSQIVSQNGNV
+2838 
-2853 TLDAKQ
+2853 
-2859 DVSVQGADV
+2859 
-2868 TAGKDL
+2868 
-2874 TLIGKNLNLDPG
+2874 
-2886 TDGTQSSAQQSASQ
+2886 
-2900 YGVTLALGGVAGNAV
+2900 
-2915 ATINQSIDNAS
+2915 
-2926 RAHDSRLTALNAA
+2926 
-2939 QAGLAAYGAY
+2939 
-2949 QAATATQPGSQPLV
+2949 
-2963 KVTVSVGGGTSSSE
+2963 
-2977 SQSSALANKGS
+2977 
-2988 TLTAGGNVNLVATGS
+2988 
-3003 GAKDANGLA
+3003 
-3012 TDGDINS
+3012 
-3019 RGTQIT
+3019 
-3025 GQNVT
+3025 
-3030 LNAARDINLQSAQ
+3030 
-3043 DTSQQT
+3043 
-3049 SSNRSSNA
+3049 
-3057 SIGVGFGL
+3057 
-3065 GGQQNGFTLELAA
+3065 
-3078 GGARGNANGNSVTNQ
+3078 
-3093 DTQITAGNTLT
+3093 
-3104 MTSGRDTNLRGA
+3104 
-3116 EVAGNSVVANVGRDL
+3116 
-3131 NIQSP
+3131 
-3136 QDTNTYNSQQ
+3136 
-3146 TSVGAQVSLCIPP
+3146 
-3159 FCYGTTASASANA
+3159 
-3172 SDQTIKNDYQ
+3172 
-3182 SVNRQSGIYA
+3182 
-3192 GNGGFNVNVGNHT
+3192 
-3205 QLDGGVIASTATPDK
+3205 
-3220 NSLSTQ
+3220 
-3226 TLGYT
+3226 
-3231 NLQNHAE
+3231 
-3238 YSGSTVGFSVSGSA
+3238 
-3252 GQSTPNGVNLS
+3252 
-3263 SPPVQAGSSTPGPT
+3263 
-3277 NSAGLGPSGV
+3277 
-3287 GAAGTSGSASGTT
+3287 
-3300 YAAVSPGT
+3300 
-3308 ITVRGD
+3308 
-3314 VGTGNDSTAGLSRD
+3314 
-3328 AAHANGSVQNSFDA
+3328 
-3342 QAVKNDM
+3342 
-3349 AVQQLAGQVG
+3349 
-3359 MNVAGSVATYLQKQ
+3359 
-3373 AIEAQAKALQDY
+3373 
-3385 QQASASG
+3385 
-3392 DTAAAAKALADLQ
+3392 
-3405 AANQQ
+3405 
-3410 AALWAND
+3410 
-3417 GAGRMGLHA
+3417 
-3426 VVAGAGAA
+3426 
-3434 LGGGNV
+3434 
-3440 AGAVAGTV
+3440 
-3448 AGDMASNAVSK
+3448 
-3459 TLGDTL
+3459 
-3465 GANLVANLAAGA
+3465 
-3477 AGAAAG
+3477 
-3483 GALGGSAGA
+3483 
-3492 WSGANGALSA
+3492 
-3502 DLYNR
+3502 
-3507 QLHPEE
+3507 
-3513 TRLIKKLAQEKA
+3513 
-3525 QQICGGDATCVS
+3525 
-3537 NATVVWSDLL
+3537 
-3547 ERTAKGLV
+3547 
-3555 DDQENAKN
+3555 
-3563 MAYLQ
+3563 
-3568 ALLQTA
+3568 
-3574 NIPNSEGARGGIDA
+3574 
-3588 YIKGLQTAQD
+3588 
-3598 MLAPYMGKTIT
+3598 
-3609 SANGTESMAD
+3609 
-3619 GSAQTYFSATQA
+3619 
-3631 QRADSYAN
+3631 
-3639 YVLGVQS
+3639 
-3646 PAPVAPGVDMRD
+3646 
-3658 QNRLERLATPNGSA
+3658 
-3672 QPVYTA
+3672 
-3678 EELLIG
+3678 
-3684 GPLAGKL
+3684 
-3691 LGTAGRVL
+3691 
-3699 ESLDV
+3699 
-3704 SILGRATAS
+3704 
-3713 SGGNIS
+3713 
-3719 AQQITKEGLSL
+3719 
-3730 PVSAADRALLSQ
+3730 
-3742 IGNLPSTALQGELRE
+3742 
-3757 YVANNYFVRNGFTSL
+3757 
-3772 DGKCGSGN
+3772 
-3780 CFDGVYVKGNTVYIN
+3780 
-3795 EVKPLNADGSIKL
+3795 
-3808 NGPSSGG
+3808 
-3815 LPTQMTDA
+3815 
-3823 WIQDALG
+3823 
-3830 RLMNGTQEQQ
+3830 
-3840 VVAAQIQKAINSG
+3840 
-3853 TLVKTVTGV
+3853 
-3862 NSSGMTAIR
+3862 
-3871 IQ
+3871 

>member
-32 QSGGQAGTSVAST
+32 QTGGQAGTSAAST
-45 SSAARF
+45 STAARF
-51 AVLPVVFGAWCALGL
+51 AVLPVVFGAWCVLGL
-66 PYTVHA
+66 PYTVQA

-82 QVIQTQNGLQQVNVA
+82 QVIQTQNGLQQVNIA

-107 TYTQFSVPSAGTI
+107 TYTQFSVPSQGTI

-134 YINGNPNLL
+134 YVNGNPNLL
-143 PGGSARIIVNQVTST
+143 PGGSARIIINQVTST

-266 NTLGVTPIAGDGAA
+266 GTLNATPIAGDGAA
-280 TANGIDVSQ
+280 PANGIDVSQ

-358 RQSAAVSTS
+358 RQSAAISTS

-378 QQNLSV
+378 QQNLGV

-389 NSGGT
+389 TSSGT

-411 SVVAGGAMS
+411 SVVAGGALS

-452 VNAQAGNLD
+452 LNAQAGNLD

-490 QGAATVTAGSLSNQ
+490 QGATTVTAGS
-504 GGQVVSQNALS
+504 
-515 ANVAG
+515 
-520 ALSNQGGTLQAA
+520 LSNQGGTLQAA
-532 GALNANTGSLD
+532 GALNASAGSLD

-555 GLNLTTAGRF
+555 GLNLTSAGRLT
-565 ANGQGGMIG
+565 NGQGGTIG

-580 VQVGQL
+580 VQAGQL
-586 SNTGTISAVQNL
+586 SNTGSISAVQNL

-647 NSAGTM
+647 NSAGTL
-653 TGNQLALAAA
+653 TGNQLALAA
-663 NLINRSGT
+663 
-671 ITQVGTG
+671 
-678 PATIAVS
+678 
-685 GTLDNTRGTLQTN
+685 
-698 SADLALTPATLI
+698 
-710 NDHGRITVAGTGV
+710 
-723 LSVATGALSNQGGQI
+723 
-738 ATNGTLKLQA
+738 
-748 TDVAN
+748 
-753 QGGTLSGTQQ
+753 
-763 VNVATS
+763 
-769 TLENGQQG
+769 
-777 TIESAAVSIAAQGAV
+777 
-792 DNTGGTVNASG
+792 
-803 ALDVSAAS
+803 
-811 LVNTGGTIQSS
+811 
-822 GAAPVTVSTTG
+822 
-833 RLTNGAGGFIGA
+833 
-845 NGNVAVSAGQLS
+845 
-857 NTGRLASQRDLL
+857 
-869 VNVGQTLD
+869 
-877 DNGGAILANGNAT
+877 
-890 VKAGTLSNA
+890 
-899 GGTIAAGQKTSVT
+899 
-912 AATLDNSAGTL
+912 
-923 TGNQLA
+923 
-929 LAVANLFNRSGT
+929 ANLFNRSGT

-950 TIGVSGTFDNTG
+950 TIGVSGTLDNTG
-962 GALRTNSADLTLAPA
+962 GAIRTNSADLALAPA

-987 DAGTGTLS
+987 DSGTGTLS
-995 VTTGNLS
+995 VTTGSLS

-1018 GAVSNQRGKLSAQSQ
+1018 GAVSNQGGKLSAQSQ

-1043 SAGGFVGAQSVGI
+1043 SAGGYVGAQGVAI

-1070 ASGALTVSAGAIA
+1070 ASGALTVSAGSIV

-1100 ASQSLDNTQ
+1100 ATQALSNTR

-1129 GGTVVAGGTAVVQS
+1129 GGTMVAGGTAVVQS

-1171 GGQIEADGAAATLQV
+1171 GGQIEADGASATLQV

-1252 DLTLANTR
+1252 DLTLATAR

-1265 GGTLSAANNFT
+1265 GGTLSAANNVT
-1276 VNAAGAAVVNQAG
+1276 ANAAGAAVVNQRG
-1289 SMRGNGAVSL
+1289 SMRGNGAVSF
-1299 NVASLDNTAG
+1299 NVASLDNTSG

-1388 TLTNQGTLAAVNE
+1388 TLTNQGTLAAVNA
-1401 LTVNAASVDNRAGA
+1401 LTVNAANVDNRAGA

-1442 TQSGSLDNTGT
+1442 TQSGSFANTGT

-1469 GPSAALAAAT
+1469 GASAALAAAT

-1509 ARDGNG
+1509 ARDGSG
-1515 LLANRA
+1515 LLANRS

-1533 QGNLEIAAQTLN
+1533 QGNLEIATQTLN
-1545 NTRPAPTVQT
+1545 NTRPEPTVQT
-1555 VTTGTTA
+1555 VTTGTSTA
-1562 THETKRGKYMA
+1562 HETKRGKYIA

-1587 AVWNSGYKTPIDATF
+1587 AVWNSGYKTSIDATF
-1602 SSAQI
+1602 STSQI
-1607 VSQSSGPNPV
+1607 VSQTSGPNPV

-1645 TVNYWDAYDP
+1645 SVNYWDAYDP

-1672 NGYQRVEIARDTT
+1672 NGYQRVEISRDTT
-1685 TTTQQDQVTGG
+1685 TTTQQDQVSGG

-1722 AIAAGGSIR
+1722 AIAAGGSIK
-1731 IGTSQQGGAV
+1731 IGSSQQGGAV

-1766 VSTYAWNEGTNQD
+1766 VSTYAWNEGTNED
-1779 VGAVAQAPVVV
+1779 VGAVAQAPSVLP
-1790 APVAIGG
+1790 PVAIGG

-1828 ATGGTLGANAAGAAV
+1828 ATGGTLGANQSAAGVTA
-1843 STTTQPGVGSATD
+1843 
-1856 TQPAV
+1856 
-1861 GGVSGGTA
+1861 SGQ
-1869 QTVGTA
+1869 QTVGA
-1875 NARQTVVNAP
+1875 ASAQQPAVNAP

-1999 VPGIALTAAQMDA
+1999 VPGIALAAAQMDA

-2019 LVSQT
+2019 LVTQT

-2096 ASDKTHGTTVVS
+2096 ASDKTRGTTVVS

-2135 TTLVDTVQASSGNS
+2135 TTLVDTVGATAVAGDSRAN
-2149 KVSTTLLGRQGT
+2149 VTLVGRQGA
-2161 IAATGDLLV
+2161 IASTGDLLV
-2170 QAGNDL
+2170 RAGNDL
-2176 TVRGANVTAGGNAR
+2176 TVHGANITAGGNAQ
-2190 VSAGHDLVV
+2190 VTAGHDLLV
-2199 DTVQS
+2199 DAVRS
-2204 TTAQSVNQNDQHH
+2204 TTSQSVTKNGEHH
-2217 WEANSTTHQ
+2217 WEADSTTHQ
-2226 TSAISAGGSLA
+2226 GSTISAGGSLA
-2237 ILAGND
+2237 MQSGND
-2243 AAFTG
+2243 TTFKG
-2248 ATVSAGQDLNV
+2248 AKVSAGQDLSV

-2266 ATTVSNTS
+2266 ATTVTDTS
-2274 KYDNVAADSK
+2274 KYNNVAADSK
-2284 TRQEVEHTY
+2284 TRQEVDRTY
-2293 NETAVGTTFSAG
+2293 DEAAVGTAFSAG
-2305 GNATLAAVNASAGGN
+2305 RHATLAAVSAAAGGN
-2320 NRTDGKGNVTLT
+2320 ARTDGKGNVTLT
-2332 GSSLTAGTNTTAA
+2332 GSSVTAGTNTATPGAITIA
-2345 GNTGT
+2345 G
-2350 STSGTATIVANGNVT
+2350 NGNVT
-2365 LNEAREEHD
+2365 LNEGREEHD
-2374 TEKDVSSRQGSFVSS
+2374 SYQ
-2389 TSRTDNVALKS
+2389 
-2400 NNGVGSLVSGNAVA
+2400 
-2414 IGAGKDVTVQ
+2414 
-2424 GSAVAGTNDV
+2424 
-2434 AIAALGNVNVVA
+2434 
-2446 ARNTAQ
+2446 
-2452 DSELHDVKQSG
+2452 
-2463 LSGSGG
+2463 
-2469 LGFTIGSSEQKEV
+2469 
-2482 YNGTAVTES
+2482 
-2491 QSRSTVG
+2491 
-2498 SVQGNV
+2498 
-2504 SISAGKDAHIGGS
+2504 
-2517 DIVAGKAATDTTG
+2517 
-2530 STGNISIKAQNI
+2530 
-2542 MIDPGQDTSQ
+2542 
-2552 SRDQQESRSS
+2552 
-2562 GLTVAVTGTPY
+2562 
-2573 DTVRNLKSA
+2573 A
-2582 TSSGNGVQR
+2582 TSSKRGSVVNG
-2591 ARGVSNE
+2591 
-2598 LAASGLDTPS
+2598 
-2608 VSLSYSH
+2608 
-2615 SSSSNTTDV
+2615 
-2624 ASTTNMGSTIR
+2624 STT
-2635 GGGNV
+2635 
-2640 TLTATGGTVTDAN
+2640 GTM
-2653 GKPLDGDIT
+2653 
-2662 VTGSTITSGGVA
+2662 
-2674 SFDANRNVTFQAS
+2674 
-2687 TDQYQQS
+2687 QS
-2694 TQSSNSSTGIQL
+2694 TQANIGMASTV
-2706 AAPSFGDL
+2706 SGD
-2714 SRWVNGGPNSSGVSS
+2714 S
-2729 SPYNASRGSANGNST
+2729 
-2744 SNQQTATVVTGNS
+2744 VV
-2757 VIVKSHTGDINVIG
+2757 V
-2771 SGISGTQGVDLVAS
+2771 
-2785 QGAINVL
+2785 
-2792 AGTDTS
+2792 
-2798 TNHQESSNHQIGSL
+2798 
-2812 GSNGTGTGFSV
+2812 
-2823 GVASNHSVQDNAAQT
+2823 
-2838 QSTIRSQIVSQNGNV
+2838 R
-2853 TLDAKQ
+2853 
-2859 DVSVQGADV
+2859 
-2868 TAGKDL
+2868 AGKDL
-2874 TLIGKNLNLDPG
+2874 TIQGSNVVGTNDVTLGAGGSVKIAASENTERSQNDYSKREYGFLSGLTVLNQLDGGLQGYVTGTRTTTNTQQATQVSHTGSMVGSINGNLNIASGNDLHVTGSTLHAGNDLALAGKTVKIDAVQDTATESEQQSFRQTAISAGLSSPVIAAIQTARQMASAAKHVDGDPRLMALAAVTTG
-2886 TDGTQSSAQQSASQ
+2886 LAAKNAYDAVGGDPVKAATSVGLNISLGSSKSDGRAEARSSTAVGSTVSAGHNVTIAAAGAGKDSNIDVIGSTVSAGHNALLNAEGSVNLQAGQSTSSQHSTNSGASASIGISIGMGSQNGIAFTAGVSGNRGRANGDSSVWTNTHVTAGDTLTIRSGGDTNLKGAVASGRQVIADVGGNLNVESLQNTDHYDSKQQSA
-2900 YGVTLALGGVAGNAV
+2900 GVSV
-2915 ATINQSIDNAS
+2915 SICVPPIC
-2926 RAHDSRLTALNAA
+2926 
-2939 QAGLAAYGAY
+2939 YGA
-2949 QAATATQPGSQPLV
+2949 SS
-2963 KVTVSVGGGTSSSE
+2963 VS
-2977 SQSSALANKGS
+2977 
-2988 TLTAGGNVNLVATGS
+2988 GNVSQNKLNSDYS
-3003 GAKDANGLA
+3003 G
-3012 TDGDINS
+3012 
-3019 RGTQIT
+3019 
-3025 GQNVT
+3025 VM
-3030 LNAARDINLQSAQ
+3030 
-3043 DTSQQT
+3043 
-3049 SSNRSSNA
+3049 
-3057 SIGVGFGL
+3057 
-3065 GGQQNGFTLELAA
+3065 E
-3078 GGARGNANGNSVTNQ
+3078 
-3093 DTQITAGNTLT
+3093 
-3104 MTSGRDTNLRGA
+3104 
-3116 EVAGNSVVANVGRDL
+3116 
-3131 NIQSP
+3131 
-3136 QDTNTYNSQQ
+3136 
-3146 TSVGAQVSLCIPP
+3146 
-3159 FCYGTTASASANA
+3159 
-3172 SDQTIKNDYQ
+3172 
-3182 SVNRQSGIYA
+3182 QSGIKA
-3192 GNGGFNVNVGNHT
+3192 GDGGFQVGVKGNT
-3205 QLDGGVIASTATPDK
+3205 DLKGGVIASSDKAVQEGLNRLTTATLTHSDI
-3220 NSLSTQ
+3220 
-3226 TLGYT
+3226 
-3231 NLQNHAE
+3231 QNQAN
-3238 YSGSTVGFSVSGSA
+3238 YSGSQVSISGEYSF
-3252 GQSTPNGVNLS
+3252 GG
-3263 SPPVQAGSSTPGPT
+3263 GSSTDKSGIGKDQQGKADNVKPAQGT
-3277 NSAGLGPSGV
+3277 EQAGRGGFSAKPPVVLS
-3287 GAAGTSGSASGTT
+3287 ASGSASSTT
-3300 YAAVSPGT
+3300 RSAISGGAIT
-3308 ITVRGD
+3308 ITDGAKQQQLTGQTAAETVASINRDTSNTGGALAPIFD
-3314 VGTGNDSTAGLSRD
+3314 KDKIQAGFEIASQFINQVGTFVSNRVQEAD
-3328 AAHANGSVQNSFDA
+3328 AKRKDA
-3342 QAVKNDM
+3342 DRLEKQAADPD
-3349 AVQQLAGQVG
+3349 ASLTESQRQQLWE
-3359 MNVAGSVATYLQKQ
+3359 Q
-3373 AIEAQAKALQDY
+3373 A
-3385 QQASASG
+3385 QQARAEAIDVESKWGAG
-3392 DTAAAAKALADLQ
+3392 GTYRQIANALAAAAGGNVTGGSAQFMQSAVVNYVQQQGAAYIGKLVADGVVKEGSPEH
-3405 AANQQ
+3405 A
-3410 AALWAND
+3410 
-3417 GAGRMGLHA
+3417 GLHA
-3426 VVAGAGAA
+3426 IVAC
-3434 LGGGNV
+3434 
-3440 AGAVAGTV
+3440 
-3448 AGDMASNAVSK
+3448 
-3459 TLGDTL
+3459 
-3465 GANLVANLAAGA
+3465 
-3477 AGAAAG
+3477 AGAAASSQNCG
-3483 GALGGSAGA
+3483 AGALGAAASSLLTNLFTDDPNATNAGKDTKRNLVTSLVA
-3492 WSGANGALSA
+3492 GVAALVSPDNAAAAATAAIAAADNNWLTPKQRIERDQKLANCTTDACRKLVKDQYAKLWQSNRDRATNCSSVKSCLDVVDELRTAQREAGERTNELLAKLKDTGKLTTDETAELYTLQRGGESMQGMSSLALHNAVKFGGAEVLQSRQASYPITDVLIGAVSSVGHSEVSSKKPHQEETHRANNNSDPVAENALSNA
-3502 DLYNR
+3502 FGKERSYWKEEPIKFNGNKVYQRDDLINPKY
-3507 QLHPEE
+3507 
-3513 TRLIKKLAQEKA
+3513 
-3525 QQICGGDATCVS
+3525 
-3537 NATVVWSDLL
+3537 
-3547 ERTAKGLV
+3547 V
-3555 DDQENAKN
+3555 DPK
-3563 MAYLQ
+3563 
-3568 ALLQTA
+3568 
-3574 NIPNSEGARGGIDA
+3574 
-3588 YIKGLQTAQD
+3588 
-3598 MLAPYMGKTIT
+3598 
-3609 SANGTESMAD
+3609 
-3619 GSAQTYFSATQA
+3619 
-3631 QRADSYAN
+3631 
-3639 YVLGVQS
+3639 
-3646 PAPVAPGVDMRD
+3646 
-3658 QNRLERLATPNGSA
+3658 
-3672 QPVYTA
+3672 
-3678 EELLIG
+3678 
-3684 GPLAGKL
+3684 
-3691 LGTAGRVL
+3691 
-3699 ESLDV
+3699 
-3704 SILGRATAS
+3704 
-3713 SGGNIS
+3713 
-3719 AQQITKEGLSL
+3719 
-3730 PVSAADRALLSQ
+3730 
-3742 IGNLPSTALQGELRE
+3742 
-3757 YVANNYFVRNGFTSL
+3757 
-3772 DGKCGSGN
+3772 
-3780 CFDGVYVKGNTVYIN
+3780 
-3795 EVKPLNADGSIKL
+3795 
-3808 NGPSSGG
+3808 
-3815 LPTQMTDA
+3815 
-3823 WIQDALG
+3823 
-3830 RLMNGTQEQQ
+3830 
-3840 VVAAQIQKAINSG
+3840 
-3853 TLVKTVTGV
+3853 
-3862 NSSGMTAIR
+3862 SGMTNLELMQAGRAPIGPDGKPVNLHHMLQSQDGPIAEVTQTFHQQNYSAIHINAGTDIPSGIDR
-3871 IQ
+3871 SQFNAWRVKYWKNRANDFS